1 MATIKNTS
9 LFTALTGAITQITS
23 NDIGYKALS
32 VIKANFTEN
41 STAKNYVDSFAYGE
55 YSLANIA
62 QVTNTIS
69 ELAKHVYNNFIPNDR
84 IIPNK
89 KADKTTDII
98 FYKKVGTAYDTMKD
112 TISGK
117 SADYK
122 NYIVTGQN
130 LYNNIKYHK
139 PFINNTQDYS
149 ESNYFIVP
157 TGIPSTDAGNTLQAK
172 RVGSAYVWNAN
183 KDADWYRVHI
193 LPDAPTT
200 GKTAANDFF
209 IDATNKT
216 LDIKIDNT
224 LTGNVTDRE
233 NTTIILNK
241 DFGFETFTF
250 SSAGLIKKVDKSGGY
265 AISGDGLSGKSV
277 NVLTDGLEKRKI
289 TFTDA
294 GLVQSVAKA
303 GNENILA
310 GSVTNNSNSVTVLNK
325 DFGFEK
331 FTFTDAGL
339 VENVNNT
346 NEKYAIS
353 GSGLSENKT
362 VTVLSK
368 DFDFEEFTFTDA
380 GLVKTVNK
388 GENYT
393 LTGNVTDNE
402 NKVTVLN
409 KDFGFEEFTFT
420 KNGLVEK
427 VNNTGEKYSV
437 EGLSGDRTVSVL
449 TNNLEKRD
457 FAFTENGLLKSV
469 GTGEALNTLTGLT
482 DTSNAITVLDSS
494 FKKRNFSFTENG
506 LLKSVEDTGAV
517 NTVTGMPTDKKIT
530 LLNSN
535 FGKETFTLTDAGL
548 ITEIESSDGDTVSGL
563 SGGTVTLLND
573 SLEKKKFTF
582 SDAGILTKVED
593 NGGKL
598 NTLSGNGL
606 SNNSVT
612 LLGGD
617 FVQRAFTLTENG
629 LVSTVATGSS
639 FQVQKDTTAVSDN
652 FSLDVLLMPDSSGD
666 TVKKTTLTFNKNG
679 LLTKYTTPANTS
691 YKLMYEGNA
700 QSFTGLK
707 TFSNGIGLP
716 GSQGD
721 LIVG

>member
-23 NDIGYKALS
+23 NDNGYKALS

-41 STAKNYVDSFAYGE
+41 STTKNYVDSFAYGE

-62 QVTNTIS
+62 QVTNTVS

-89 KADKTTDII
+89 KADTKTDII
-98 FYKKVGTAYDTMKD
+98 FYKKKGTTYDDMSD
-112 TISGK
+112 TISSK
-117 SADYK
+117 AANYK
-122 NYIVTGQN
+122 NYIITGQN

-139 PFINNTQDYS
+139 PFINNTQDYN
-149 ESNYFIVP
+149 ESNYFITP
-157 TGIPSTDAGNTLQAK
+157 TGIPNTEAGNALQAQ

-193 LPDAPTT
+193 LSEAPKAGTT
-200 GKTAANDFF
+200 AYNDYL
-209 IDATNKT
+209 INSTTKT

-224 LTGNVTDRE
+224 LTGTGLTDNSVTL
-233 NTTIILNK
+233 LNDTLGK
-241 DFGFETFTF
+241 ETFTF
-250 SSAGLIKKVDKSGGY
+250 SSAGLVKTVNKSDGY
-265 AISGDGLSGKSV
+265 AISGDGLNGKTV
-277 NVLTDGLEKRKI
+277 NLLTDSLEKRKI

-294 GLVQSVAKA
+294 GLVQKVEKA
-303 GNENILA
+303 GEYTLT
-310 GSVTNNSNSVTVLNK
+310 GSVTDNSNSVIVLNK

-339 VENVNNT
+339 VQEVDNT
-346 NEKYAIS
+346 
-353 GSGLSENKT
+353 
-362 VTVLSK
+362 
-368 DFDFEEFTFTDA
+368 
-380 GLVKTVNK
+380 

-420 KNGLVEK
+420 KNGLVQK
-427 VNNTGEKYSV
+427 VNNTGDKYTV
-437 EGLSGDRTVSVL
+437 TGLSGDRTVSVL

-469 GTGEALNTLTGLT
+469 GEGTALNTLTGLT
-482 DTSNAITVLDSS
+482 NNVVTILDSS
-494 FKKRNFSFTENG
+494 FTKRDFTFTTAG
-506 LLKSVEDTGAV
+506 LLNKVEGKGAV
-517 NTVTGMPTDKKIT
+517 NTVTGMPANKKIT
-530 LLNSN
+530 LLNDS
-535 FGKETFTLTDAGL
+535 FGRETFTLTDAGL
-548 ITEIESSDGDTVSGL
+548 ITEIESTDGDTVSGL
-563 SGGTVTLLND
+563 DSGEITLLND
-573 SLEKKKFTF
+573 SFEKKKLTF

-593 NGGKL
+593 KGAV

-617 FVQRAFTLTENG
+617 FLQRTFSLTENG
-629 LVSTVATGSS
+629 LVNTVTSGYA
-639 FQVQKDTTAVSDN
+639 FQVTKDTDTALVSSN
-652 FSLDVLLMPDSSGD
+652 FTLDVLLMPDSSGD
-666 TVKKTTLTFNKNG
+666 TVKKTTLTFNKYG

-691 YKLMYEGNA
+691 YKLMYEGNN

-716 GSQGD
+716 GSSGD

>member
-23 NDIGYKALS
+23 NDNGYKALS
-32 VIKANFTEN
+32 VIKANFTEK
-41 STAKNYVDSFAYGE
+41 STTKNYVDSFAYGE

-89 KADKTTDII
+89 KADGKTDII
-98 FYKKVGTAYDTMKD
+98 FYKKKGTTYDDMSD
-112 TISGK
+112 TISSK
-117 SADYK
+117 AANYK
-122 NYIVTGQN
+122 NYIITGQN

-149 ESNYFIVP
+149 ESNYFITP
-157 TGIPSTDAGNTLQAK
+157 TGIPNTEAGNALQAQ

-183 KDADWYRVHI
+183 KNADWYRVHI
-193 LPDAPTT
+193 LSEAPTA
-200 GKTAANDFF
+200 GKTAYNDYL
-209 IDATNKT
+209 INSTTKT

-224 LTGNVTDRE
+224 LTGTGLTDNSVTL
-233 NTTIILNK
+233 LNDTLGK
-241 DFGFETFTF
+241 ETFTF
-250 SSAGLIKKVDKSGGY
+250 SSAGLVKTVNKSDGY

-277 NVLTDGLEKRKI
+277 NVLTDSLEKRKI

-294 GLVQSVAKA
+294 GLVQKVEKA
-303 GNENILA
+303 GNENILS
-310 GSVTNNSNSVTVLNK
+310 GTGLN
-325 DFGFEK
+325 
-331 FTFTDAGL
+331 
-339 VENVNNT
+339 
-346 NEKYAIS
+346 
-353 GSGLSENKT
+353 NKT

-388 GENYT
+388 GDNYT

-420 KNGLVEK
+420 KNGLVQK
-427 VNNTGEKYSV
+427 VNNTGDKYTV
-437 EGLSGDRTVSVL
+437 TGLSGDRTVSVL

-469 GTGEALNTLTGLT
+469 GEGTALNTLTGLT
-482 DTSNAITVLDSS
+482 NNVVTILDSS
-494 FKKRNFSFTENG
+494 FTKRDFTFTTAG
-506 LLKSVEDTGAV
+506 LLNKVEDKGAV
-517 NTVTGMPTDKKIT
+517 NTVTGMPADKKIT
-530 LLNSN
+530 LLNDS
-535 FGKETFTLTDAGL
+535 FGRETFTLTDAGL
-548 ITEIESSDGDTVSGL
+548 ITEIESTAGDTISGL
-563 SGGTVTLLND
+563 DSGDITLLNG
-573 SLEKKKFTF
+573 SLEKKKLTF

-639 FQVQKDTTAVSDN
+639 FQVQKDTTAVTNN
-652 FSLDVLLMPDSSGD
+652 FTLDVLLMPDSSGD
-666 TVKKTTLTFNKNG
+666 TVKKTTLTFNKYG
-679 LLTKYTTPANTS
+679 LLTKYSTPANTS
-691 YKLMYEGNA
+691 YKLMYEGNN

-707 TFSNGIGLP
+707 TFSSGIGLP
-716 GSQGD
+716 GSTGD

>member
-9 LFTALTGAITQITS
+9 LFTALTGVVSQIAS
-23 NDIGYKALS
+23 NDNGYKALS

-41 STAKNYVDSFAYGE
+41 STTKNYVDSFAYGE

-89 KADKTTDII
+89 KADKSTDII
-98 FYKKVGTAYDTMKD
+98 FYKKVGTAYDNMKD

-122 NYIVTGQN
+122 NYIITGQN

-139 PFINNTQDYS
+139 PFINNTQDYN
-149 ESNYFIVP
+149 ESSYFITP
-157 TGIPSTDAGNTLQAK
+157 TGIPNTDAGNALQAK

-193 LPDAPTT
+193 LPDAPITGTT
-200 GKTAANDFF
+200 APDDYS
-209 IDATNKT
+209 IDTTNKT

-224 LTGNVTDRE
+224 LTGNVTDRD
-233 NTTIILNK
+233 NTAIILNK
-241 DFGFETFTF
+241 DFGFETFIF
-250 SSAGLIKKVDKSGGY
+250 SSAGLVKKVDKSGGY
-265 AISGDGLSGKSV
+265 AISGDGLDNKSV

-294 GLVQSVAKA
+294 GLVQSVEKA

-310 GSVTNNSNSVTVLNK
+310 GSVKDNSNSVTVLNK

-339 VENVNNT
+339 VENINNT

-393 LTGNVTDNE
+393 LTGNVTDRD
-402 NKVTVLN
+402 KTVTVLN
-409 KDFGFEEFTFT
+409 KDFSFETFTFT

-427 VNNTGEKYSV
+427 VENTGEKYSV
-437 EGLSGDRTVSVL
+437 EGLSGGTVSVL

-457 FAFTENGLLKSV
+457 FTFTENGLLKSV
-469 GTGEALNTLTGLT
+469 GEGTALNTLTGLT
-482 DTSNAITVLDSS
+482 NNVVTILDSS
-494 FKKRNFSFTENG
+494 FTKRDFTFTTAG
-506 LLKSVEDTGAV
+506 LLNKVEGKGAV
-517 NTVTGMPTDKKIT
+517 NTVTGMPADKKIT
-530 LLNSN
+530 LLNDS
-535 FGKETFTLTDAGL
+535 FGRETFTLTDAGL
-548 ITEIESSDGDTVSGL
+548 ITEIESTAGDTISGL
-563 SGGTVTLLND
+563 DSGDITLLNG
-573 SLEKKKFTF
+573 SLEKKKLTF

-598 NTLSGNGL
+598 NTLRGNGL
-606 SNNSVT
+606 SNNSVA

-666 TVKKTTLTFNKNG
+666 TVKKTTLTFNKYG
-679 LLTKYTTPANTS
+679 LLTKYTTPTTTS
-691 YKLMYEGNA
+691 YKLMYEGNS
-700 QSFTGLK
+700 QTFTGLK
-707 TFSNGIGLP
+707 SFSNGIGLP

>member
-41 STAKNYVDSFAYGE
+41 GTDKKYVDSFAYGE

-89 KADKTTDII
+89 KADTKTDII
-98 FYKKVGTAYDTMKD
+98 FYKKVGNAYDNMSD
-112 TISGK
+112 TISNK
-117 SADYK
+117 AANYK
-122 NYIVTGQN
+122 NYIITGQN

-149 ESNYFIVP
+149 ESNYFITP
-157 TGIPSTDAGNTLQAK
+157 TGIPNTEAGNALQAQ

-183 KDADWYRVHI
+183 KNADWYRVHI

-200 GKTAANDFF
+200 GKTAYNDYL
-209 IDATNKT
+209 INSTTKT

-224 LTGNVTDRE
+224 LTGTGLTDNTVTL
-233 NTTIILNK
+233 LNDTLGK
-241 DFGFETFTF
+241 ETFTF
-250 SSAGLIKKVDKSGGY
+250 SSAGLVKTVNKSDGY
-265 AISGDGLSGKSV
+265 AISGDGLNGKTV
-277 NVLTDGLEKRKI
+277 NLLTDSLEKRKI

-294 GLVQSVAKA
+294 GLVQKVEKA
-303 GNENILA
+303 GEYTLT
-310 GSVTNNSNSVTVLNK
+310 GSVKDNSNSVIVLNK

-339 VENVNNT
+339 VQEVDNT
-346 NEKYAIS
+346 
-353 GSGLSENKT
+353 
-362 VTVLSK
+362 
-368 DFDFEEFTFTDA
+368 
-380 GLVKTVNK
+380 

-393 LTGNVTDNE
+393 LTGNVTDN
-402 NKVTVLN
+402 NNTVTVLN

-420 KNGLVEK
+420 EHGLVEK
-427 VNNTGEKYSV
+427 VNNTGDKYTV

-457 FAFTENGLLKSV
+457 FAFTEHGLLKSV
-469 GTGEALNTLTGLT
+469 GEGTALNTLIGL
-482 DTSNAITVLDSS
+482 SGGAITILDSS
-494 FKKRNFSFTENG
+494 FTKRDFTFTSAG
-506 LLKSVEDTGAV
+506 LLNKVEEKGAV
-517 NTVTGMPTDKKIT
+517 NTVTGMPADKKIT
-530 LLNSN
+530 LLNDS
-535 FGKETFTLTDAGL
+535 FGRETFTLTDAGL
-548 ITEIESSDGDTVSGL
+548 ITEIESTAGDTISGL
-563 SGGTVTLLND
+563 DSGEITLLNS
-573 SLEKKKFTF
+573 SLEKKKLTF

-598 NTLSGNGL
+598 NTLSGTGL
-606 SNNSVT
+606 SSDKKIT
-612 LLGGD
+612 LLSGD
-617 FVQRAFTLTENG
+617 FALEEFAFTENG
-629 LVSTVATGSS
+629 LVNTVTKGNS
-639 FQVQKDTTAVSDN
+639 FTVLKDTAAVSSD
-652 FSLDVLLMPDSSGD
+652 FTLDVLLMPDSSGD
-666 TVKKTTLTFNKNG
+666 TVKKTTLTFNKYG
-679 LLTKYTTPANTS
+679 LLTKYTTPAATS
-691 YKLMYEGNA
+691 YKLMYEGNS

-707 TFSNGIGLP
+707 SFSSGIGLP
-716 GSQGD
+716 GSTGD

>member
-9 LFTALTGAITQITS
+9 LFTALTGVVTQIDS
-23 NDIGYKALS
+23 NDNGYKALS
-32 VIKANFTEN
+32 VIKANFTEGATN
-41 STAKNYVDSFAYGE
+41 KKYVDSFAYGE

-89 KADKTTDII
+89 KADGKTDII
-98 FYKKVGTAYDTMKD
+98 FYKKVSNAYDTMKD

-117 SADYK
+117 AADYK

-157 TGIPSTDAGNTLQAK
+157 TGIPSTEAGNTLQAK

-200 GKTAANDFF
+200 GKTAANDFN
-209 IDATNKT
+209 IDTTNKT

-224 LTGNVTDRE
+224 LTGSITNNSNAV
-233 NTTIILNK
+233 IVLNK
-241 DFGFETFTF
+241 DFGFETFTL
-250 SSAGLIKKVDKSGGY
+250 SSAGLVKKVDKSTGY
-265 AISGDGLSGKSV
+265 AISGDGLSDKSV
-277 NVLTDGLEKRKI
+277 NVLTDSLEKRKI

-294 GLVQSVAKA
+294 GLVQSVEKA
-303 GNENILA
+303 GNENVLA
-310 GSVTNNSNSVTVLNK
+310 GSVKDNSNKVTVLNK
-325 DFGFEK
+325 DFGFEE
-331 FTFTDAGL
+331 FTFTNAGL
-339 VENVNNT
+339 VEKVNNT

-353 GSGLSENKT
+353 GTGLSNNS
-362 VTVLSK
+362 VTLLSK

-393 LTGNVTDNE
+393 LTGNVTDRE
-402 NKVTVLN
+402 NTVTVLN
-409 KDFGFEEFTFT
+409 KDFSFETFTFT

-427 VNNTGEKYSV
+427 VENTGEKYSV
-437 EGLSGDRTVSVL
+437 EGLSGGTVSVL

-457 FAFTENGLLKSV
+457 FTFTENGLLKSV
-469 GTGEALNTLTGLT
+469 GEGTALNTLTGLT

-517 NTVTGMPTDKKIT
+517 NTVTGMPADKKIT
-530 LLNSN
+530 LLNDS
-535 FGKETFTLTDAGL
+535 FGRETFTLTDAGL
-548 ITEIESSDGDTVSGL
+548 ITEIESTAGDTVSGL
-563 SGGTVTLLND
+563 SDGAITLLNS

-582 SDAGILTKVED
+582 SDAGILTKIED

-617 FVQRAFTLTENG
+617 FVQRTFSLTENG
-629 LVSTVATGSS
+629 LVSTVATGNS
-639 FQVQKDTTAVSDN
+639 FTVLKDTTAVSSD
-652 FSLDVLLMPDSSGD
+652 FSLTVLLEPDSSGD
-666 TVKKTTLTFNKNG
+666 TVKKTTLTFNKYG
-679 LLTKYTTPANTS
+679 LLTKYSTPANTS
-691 YKLMYEGNA
+691 YKLMYEGNS

>member
-9 LFTALTGAITQITS
+9 LFTALTGAITQIDS
-23 NDIGYKALS
+23 NGNGYKALS
-32 VIKANFTEN
+32 VIKANFTEGATN
-41 STAKNYVDSFAYGE
+41 KNYVDSFAYGE

-98 FYKKVGTAYDTMKD
+98 FYKKVGTAYDNMKD

-117 SADYK
+117 SANYK
-122 NYIVTGQN
+122 NYIITGQN

-157 TGIPSTDAGNTLQAK
+157 TGIPSTDAGNTLQAQ

-193 LPDAPTT
+193 LPDAPKT
-200 GKTAANDFF
+200 GTAAANDFT

-224 LTGNVTDRE
+224 LTGSITNNSNAV
-233 NTTIILNK
+233 IVLNK
-241 DFGFETFTF
+241 DFGFETFTL
-250 SSAGLIKKVDKSGGY
+250 SSAGLVKKVDKSTGY
-265 AISGDGLSGKSV
+265 AISGDGLSDKSV
-277 NVLTDGLEKRKI
+277 NVLTDSLEKRKI

-294 GLVQSVAKA
+294 GLVQSVEKA
-303 GNENILA
+303 GNENVLA
-310 GSVTNNSNSVTVLNK
+310 GSVKDNSNKVTVLNK
-325 DFGFEK
+325 DFGFEE

-339 VENVNNT
+339 VEKVNNT

-353 GSGLSENKT
+353 GTGLSNNS
-362 VTVLSK
+362 VTLLSK

-380 GLVKTVNK
+380 GLVKTINK

-393 LTGNVTDNE
+393 LAGNVIDREKT
-402 NKVTVLN
+402 VTVLN
-409 KDFGFEEFTFT
+409 KDFSFETFTFT

-427 VNNTGEKYSV
+427 VENTGEKYAV
-437 EGLSGDRTVSVL
+437 EGLSGGAVSVL

-457 FAFTENGLLKSV
+457 FIFTENGLLKSVGEGTALNTLTGLTNNAITVLDSSFTKRDFTFTENGLLKSV
-469 GTGEALNTLTGLT
+469 GTGEA
-482 DTSNAITVLDSS
+482 
-494 FKKRNFSFTENG
+494 
-506 LLKSVEDTGAV
+506 V
-517 NTVTGMPTDKKIT
+517 NTVTGMPADKKIT
-530 LLNSN
+530 LLNDS
-535 FGKETFTLTDAGL
+535 FGRETFTLTDAGL
-548 ITEIESSDGDTVSGL
+548 ITEIESTDGDTISGL
-563 SGGTVTLLND
+563 DSGEITLLNG
-573 SLEKKKFTF
+573 SLEKKKLTF

-606 SNNSVT
+606 SDKSVT
-612 LLGGD
+612 VLGGD
-617 FVQRAFTLTENG
+617 FVKRTFTLTENG
-629 LVSTVATGSS
+629 LVNTVATGSS
-639 FQVQKDTTAVSDN
+639 FQVQKDTTAVTDN
-652 FSLDVLLMPDSSGD
+652 FTLDVLLMPDSSGD
-666 TVKKTTLTFNKNG
+666 TVKKTTLTFNKYG
-679 LLTKYTTPANTS
+679 LLTKYSTPANTS
-691 YKLMYEGNA
+691 YKLMYEGNS

-707 TFSNGIGLP
+707 TFSSGIGLP
-716 GSQGD
+716 GSTGD

>member
-41 STAKNYVDSFAYGE
+41 GTDKKYVDSFAYGE

-89 KADKTTDII
+89 KADTKTDII
-98 FYKKVGTAYDTMKD
+98 FYKKVGNAYDNMSD
-112 TISGK
+112 TISNK
-117 SADYK
+117 AANYK
-122 NYIVTGQN
+122 NYIITGQN

-149 ESNYFIVP
+149 ESNYFITP
-157 TGIPSTDAGNTLQAK
+157 TGIPNTEAGNALQAQ

-183 KDADWYRVHI
+183 KNADWYRVHI

-200 GKTAANDFF
+200 GKTAYNDYL
-209 IDATNKT
+209 INSTTKT

-224 LTGNVTDRE
+224 LTGTGLTDNTVTL
-233 NTTIILNK
+233 LNDTLGK
-241 DFGFETFTF
+241 ETFTF
-250 SSAGLIKKVDKSGGY
+250 SSAGLVKTVNKSDGY
-265 AISGDGLSGKSV
+265 AISGDGLNGKTV
-277 NVLTDGLEKRKI
+277 NLLTDSLEKRKI

-294 GLVQSVAKA
+294 GLVQKVEKA
-303 GNENILA
+303 GEYTLT
-310 GSVTNNSNSVTVLNK
+310 GSVTDNSNSVIVLNK

-339 VENVNNT
+339 VQEVDNT
-346 NEKYAIS
+346 
-353 GSGLSENKT
+353 
-362 VTVLSK
+362 
-368 DFDFEEFTFTDA
+368 
-380 GLVKTVNK
+380 

-393 LTGNVTDNE
+393 LTGNVTDN
-402 NKVTVLN
+402 NNTVTVLN

-420 KNGLVEK
+420 EHGLVEK
-427 VNNTGEKYSV
+427 VNNTGDKYTV

-457 FAFTENGLLKSV
+457 FAFTEHGLLKSV
-469 GTGEALNTLTGLT
+469 GEGTALNTLTGL
-482 DTSNAITVLDSS
+482 SGGAITILDSS
-494 FKKRNFSFTENG
+494 FTKRDFTFTSAG
-506 LLKSVEDTGAV
+506 LLNKVEEKGAV
-517 NTVTGMPTDKKIT
+517 NTVTGMPADKKIT
-530 LLNSN
+530 LLNDS
-535 FGKETFTLTDAGL
+535 FGRETFTLTDAGL
-548 ITEIESSDGDTVSGL
+548 ITEIESTAGDTISGL
-563 SGGTVTLLND
+563 DSGEITLLNS
-573 SLEKKKFTF
+573 SLEKKKLTF

-598 NTLSGNGL
+598 NTLSGTGL
-606 SNNSVT
+606 SSDKKIT
-612 LLGGD
+612 LLSGD
-617 FVQRAFTLTENG
+617 FALEEFAFTENG
-629 LVSTVATGSS
+629 LVNTVTKGNS
-639 FQVQKDTTAVSDN
+639 FTVLKGTTAVSSD
-652 FSLDVLLMPDSSGD
+652 FSLTVLLEPDSSGD
-666 TVKKTTLTFNKNG
+666 TVKKTTLTFNKYG
-679 LLTKYTTPANTS
+679 LLTKYTTPAATS
-691 YKLMYEGNA
+691 YKLMYEGNS

-707 TFSNGIGLP
+707 SFSSGIGLP
-716 GSQGD
+716 GSTGD

>member
-23 NDIGYKALS
+23 NDNGYKALS

-98 FYKKVGTAYDTMKD
+98 FYKKVGNAYDNMKD

-117 SADYK
+117 AANYK

-149 ESNYFIVP
+149 ESNYFIAP
-157 TGIPSTDAGNTLQAK
+157 TGIPNTEAGNALQAK

-209 IDATNKT
+209 IDTTNKT

-224 LTGNVTDRE
+224 LTGSITNNSNAV
-233 NTTIILNK
+233 IVLNK
-241 DFGFETFTF
+241 DFGFETFTL
-250 SSAGLIKKVDKSGGY
+250 SSAGLVKKVDKSTGY
-265 AISGDGLSGKSV
+265 AISGDGLSDKSV
-277 NVLTDGLEKRKI
+277 NVLTDSLEKRKI

-294 GLVQSVAKA
+294 GLVQSVEKA
-303 GNENILA
+303 GNENVLA
-310 GSVTNNSNSVTVLNK
+310 GSVKDNSNKVTVLNK
-325 DFGFEK
+325 DFGFEE

-339 VENVNNT
+339 VEKVNNT
-346 NEKYAIS
+346 GENYAIS
-353 GSGLSENKT
+353 GTGLSNNS
-362 VTVLSK
+362 VTLLSK

-380 GLVKTVNK
+380 GLVKEVKK
-388 GENYT
+388 GDNYT
-393 LTGNVTDNE
+393 LAGNVIDREKT
-402 NKVTVLN
+402 VTVLN
-409 KDFGFEEFTFT
+409 KDFSFETFTFT

-427 VNNTGEKYSV
+427 VENTGEKYAV
-437 EGLSGDRTVSVL
+437 EGLSGGTVSVL

-457 FAFTENGLLKSV
+457 FTFTENGLLKSV

-494 FKKRNFSFTENG
+494 FKKRNFTFTTAG
-506 LLKSVEDTGAV
+506 LLNKVEDTGAV
-517 NTVTGMPTDKKIT
+517 NTVTGMPADKKIT
-530 LLNSN
+530 LLNDS
-535 FGKETFTLTDAGL
+535 FGRETFTLTDAGL
-548 ITEIESSDGDTVSGL
+548 ITEIESTAGDTISGL
-563 SGGTVTLLND
+563 DSGDITLLNS
-573 SLEKKKFTF
+573 SLEKKKLTF
-582 SDAGILTKVED
+582 SSAGILTNVED

-606 SNNSVT
+606 SDKSVT
-612 LLGGD
+612 VLGGD
-617 FVQRAFTLTENG
+617 FVKRTFTLTENG
-629 LVSTVATGSS
+629 LVNTVTSGDS

-666 TVKKTTLTFNKNG
+666 TVKKTTLTFNKYG
-679 LLTKYTTPANTS
+679 LLTKYTTPTTTS
-691 YKLMYEGNA
+691 YKLMYEGNS
-700 QSFTGLK
+700 QTFTGLK
-707 TFSNGIGLP
+707 SFSSGIGLP
-716 GSQGD
+716 SSSGD

>member
-23 NDIGYKALS
+23 NDNGYKALS

-89 KADKTTDII
+89 KSDKTTDII
-98 FYKKVGTAYDTMKD
+98 FYKKVGNAYDTMKD

-149 ESNYFIVP
+149 ESNYFITP
-157 TGIPSTDAGNTLQAK
+157 TGIPNTEAGNALQAQ

-183 KDADWYRVHI
+183 KNADWYRVHI
-193 LPDAPTT
+193 LSDAPAT
-200 GKTAANDFF
+200 GKTAYNDYV
-209 IDATNKT
+209 INSTTKT

-224 LTGNVTDRE
+224 LTGTGLTDNSVTL
-233 NTTIILNK
+233 LNDTLGK
-241 DFGFETFTF
+241 ETFTF
-250 SSAGLIKKVDKSGGY
+250 SSAGLVKTVNKSDGY
-265 AISGDGLSGKSV
+265 AISGDGLTGKTV
-277 NVLTDGLEKRKI
+277 NLLTDNLEKRKI

-294 GLVQSVAKA
+294 GLVQKVEKA
-303 GNENILA
+303 GEYTLT
-310 GSVTNNSNSVTVLNK
+310 GSVKDNSNSVTVLNK

-339 VENVNNT
+339 VQEVDNTGEN
-346 NEKYAIS
+346 YAIS
-353 GSGLSENKT
+353 GTGLSNNS
-362 VTVLSK
+362 VTLLSK

-380 GLVKTVNK
+380 GLVKEVKK
-388 GENYT
+388 GDKYT
-393 LTGNVTDNE
+393 LTG
-402 NKVTVLN
+402 
-409 KDFGFEEFTFT
+409 
-420 KNGLVEK
+420 
-427 VNNTGEKYSV
+427 
-437 EGLSGDRTVSVL
+437 LSDDRTVSVL

-469 GTGEALNTLTGLT
+469 GEGTALNTLTGLT
-482 DTSNAITVLDSS
+482 NNVVTILDSS
-494 FKKRNFSFTENG
+494 FTKRDFTFTTAG
-506 LLKSVEDTGAV
+506 LLNKVEGKGAV
-517 NTVTGMPTDKKIT
+517 NTVTGMPANKKIT
-530 LLNSN
+530 LLNDS
-535 FGKETFTLTDAGL
+535 FGRETFTLTDAGL
-548 ITEIESSDGDTVSGL
+548 ITEIESTAGDTISGL
-563 SGGTVTLLND
+563 DSGDITLLNG
-573 SLEKKKFTF
+573 SLEKKKLTF

-598 NTLSGNGL
+598 NSVSGLTDNVITVINKSFNIGKLTFTDAGL
-606 SNNSVT
+606 LNRV
-612 LLGGD
+612 D
-617 FVQRAFTLTENG
+617 FD
-629 LVSTVATGSS
+629 GS
-639 FQVQKDTTAVSDN
+639 FRVQKDTTAVTDN
-652 FSLDVLLMPDSSGD
+652 FSLTVLLEPDSSGD
-666 TVKKTTLTFNKNG
+666 IVKKTTLTFNKYG
-679 LLTKYTTPANTS
+679 LLTKYTTPTTTS
-691 YKLMYEGNA
+691 YKLMYEGNS

-716 GSQGD
+716 GSEGD

>member
-23 NDIGYKALS
+23 NDNGYKALS

-41 STAKNYVDSFAYGE
+41 STVKNYVDSFAYGE

-89 KADKTTDII
+89 KADTKTDII
-98 FYKKVGTAYDTMKD
+98 FYKKVGTAYDNMKD

-122 NYIVTGQN
+122 NYIITGQN

-149 ESNYFIVP
+149 ESNYFITP
-157 TGIPSTDAGNTLQAK
+157 TGIPNTEAGNALQAK

-193 LPDAPTT
+193 LPDAPKVGT
-200 GKTAANDFF
+200 TAANDFT

-224 LTGNVTDRE
+224 LTGTITNSSNTVTL
-233 NTTIILNK
+233 LNDTLGK
-241 DFGFETFTF
+241 ETFTF
-250 SSAGLIKKVDKSGGY
+250 SSAGLVKTVNKNDGY
-265 AISGDGLSGKSV
+265 AISGDGLNGKTV
-277 NVLTDGLEKRKI
+277 NVLTDSLEKRKI

-294 GLVQSVAKA
+294 GLVQKVEKA
-303 GNENILA
+303 GEYTLT
-310 GSVTNNSNSVTVLNK
+310 GSVKDNSNSVIVLNK

-339 VENVNNT
+339 VQEVDNTGEN
-346 NEKYAIS
+346 YAIS
-353 GSGLSENKT
+353 GTGLTDKS
-362 VTVLSK
+362 VTLLSK

-380 GLVKTVNK
+380 GLVKEVKKGDKYTVA
-388 GENYT
+388 
-393 LTGNVTDNE
+393 
-402 NKVTVLN
+402 
-409 KDFGFEEFTFT
+409 
-420 KNGLVEK
+420 
-427 VNNTGEKYSV
+427 
-437 EGLSGDRTVSVL
+437 GLSGDRTVSVL

-469 GTGEALNTLTGLT
+469 GAGTALNTLTGLT
-482 DTSNAITVLDSS
+482 NNAITILDSS
-494 FKKRNFSFTENG
+494 FKKRDFTFTSAG
-506 LLKSVEDTGAV
+506 LLNKVEDKGAV
-517 NTVTGMPTDKKIT
+517 NTVTGMPADKKIT
-530 LLNSN
+530 LLNDS
-535 FGKETFTLTDAGL
+535 FGRETFTLTDAGL
-548 ITEIESSDGDTVSGL
+548 ITEIESTAGDTISGL
-563 SGGTVTLLND
+563 DSGEITLLNG
-573 SLEKKKFTF
+573 SLEKKKLTF

-593 NGGKL
+593 NGGSL

-606 SNNSVT
+606 SSNSVT

-629 LVSTVATGSS
+629 LVSTVDTGNS
-639 FQVQKDTTAVSDN
+639 FQVKKDTSAVTAD
-652 FSLDVLLMPDSSGD
+652 FTLDVLLMPDSSGD
-666 TVKKTTLTFNKNG
+666 TVKKTSLTFNKYG
-679 LLTKYTTPANTS
+679 LLTNYTTPANTS
-691 YKLMYEGNA
+691 YKLIYEGNA

-707 TFSNGIGLP
+707 TFSSGIGLP
-716 GSQGD
+716 GSTGD

>member
-9 LFTALTGAITQITS
+9 LFTALTGVITQITS
-23 NDIGYKALS
+23 NNDNGYKALS

-89 KADKTTDII
+89 KADTKTDII
-98 FYKKVGTAYDTMKD
+98 FYKKVGTAYDDMSD
-112 TISGK
+112 TISSK
-117 SADYK
+117 AANYK
-122 NYIVTGQN
+122 NYIITGQN

-139 PFINNTQDYS
+139 PFINNTQDYN
-149 ESNYFIVP
+149 ESNYFITP
-157 TGIPSTDAGNTLQAK
+157 TGIPNTEAGNALQVQ
-172 RVGSAYVWNAN
+172 RVGSAYVWNASKN
-183 KDADWYRVHI
+183 ADWYRVHI

-200 GKTAANDFF
+200 GKTAYNDYL
-209 IDATNKT
+209 INSTTKT

-224 LTGNVTDRE
+224 LTGTGLTDNSVTL
-233 NTTIILNK
+233 LNDTLGK
-241 DFGFETFTF
+241 ETFTF
-250 SSAGLIKKVDKSGGY
+250 TSAGLVKTVNKSDGY
-265 AISGDGLSGKSV
+265 AISGDGLNGKTV
-277 NVLTDGLEKRKI
+277 NLLTDNLEKRKI

-294 GLVQSVAKA
+294 GLVQKVEKA
-303 GNENILA
+303 GEYTLT
-310 GSVTNNSNSVTVLNK
+310 GSVKDNSNSVIVLNK

-339 VENVNNT
+339 VQEVNNT
-346 NEKYAIS
+346 GENYAIS
-353 GSGLSENKT
+353 GTGLSNKT

-402 NKVTVLN
+402 NKITVLN

-420 KNGLVEK
+420 KNGLVQK
-427 VNNTGEKYSV
+427 VNNTGEKYAV
-437 EGLSGDRTVSVL
+437 EGLSGGTVSVL

-457 FAFTENGLLKSV
+457 FTFTENGLLKSV
-469 GTGEALNTLTGLT
+469 GEGTALNTLTGLT
-482 DTSNAITVLDSS
+482 NNVVTILDSS
-494 FKKRNFSFTENG
+494 FTKRDFTFTAAG
-506 LLKSVEDTGAV
+506 LLNKVEDKGAV
-517 NTVTGMPTDKKIT
+517 NTVTGMPADKKIT
-530 LLNSN
+530 LLNDS
-535 FGKETFTLTDAGL
+535 FGRETFTLTDAGL
-548 ITEIESSDGDTVSGL
+548 ITEIESTAGDTISGL
-563 SGGTVTLLND
+563 DSGEITLLNG
-573 SLEKKKFTF
+573 SLEKKKLTF

-606 SNNSVT
+606 SDKSVT

-639 FQVQKDTTAVSDN
+639 FQVQKDTTAVTDN
-652 FSLDVLLMPDSSGD
+652 FTLDVLLMPDSSGD
-666 TVKKTTLTFNKNG
+666 TVKKTMLTFNKYG
-679 LLTKYTTPANTS
+679 LLTKYSTPANTS
-691 YKLMYEGNA
+691 YKLMYEGNN

-707 TFSNGIGLP
+707 TFSSGIGLP

>member
-41 STAKNYVDSFAYGE
+41 GTDKKYVDSFAYGE

-89 KADKTTDII
+89 KADTKTDII
-98 FYKKVGTAYDTMKD
+98 FYKKVGNAYDNMSD
-112 TISGK
+112 TISDK
-117 SADYK
+117 AANYK
-122 NYIVTGQN
+122 NYIITGQN

-149 ESNYFIVP
+149 ESNYFITP
-157 TGIPSTDAGNTLQAK
+157 TGIPNTEAGNALQAQ

-183 KDADWYRVHI
+183 KNADWYRVHI

-200 GKTAANDFF
+200 GKTAYNDYL
-209 IDATNKT
+209 INSTTKT

-224 LTGNVTDRE
+224 LTGTITNSSNTVTL
-233 NTTIILNK
+233 LNDTLGK
-241 DFGFETFTF
+241 ETFTF
-250 SSAGLIKKVDKSGGY
+250 SSAGLVKTVNKSDGY
-265 AISGDGLSGKSV
+265 AISGDGLNGKKV
-277 NVLTDGLEKRKI
+277 NVLTDTLEKREI

-294 GLVQSVAKA
+294 GLVKEVKKA
-303 GNENILA
+303 GEYVLT
-310 GSVTNNSNSVTVLNK
+310 GSVTDNSNSVTVLNK

-339 VENVNNT
+339 VQEVDNT
-346 NEKYAIS
+346 
-353 GSGLSENKT
+353 
-362 VTVLSK
+362 
-368 DFDFEEFTFTDA
+368 
-380 GLVKTVNK
+380 

-393 LTGNVTDNE
+393 LTGNVTDN
-402 NKVTVLN
+402 NNTVTVLN

-420 KNGLVEK
+420 EHGLVEK
-427 VNNTGEKYSV
+427 VNNTGDKYIV

-469 GTGEALNTLTGLT
+469 GEGTALNTLTGLT
-482 DTSNAITVLDSS
+482 NNAITILDSS
-494 FKKRNFSFTENG
+494 FTKRDFTFTSAG
-506 LLKSVEDTGAV
+506 LLNKVEEKGAV
-517 NTVTGMPTDKKIT
+517 NTVTGMPANKKIT
-530 LLNSN
+530 LLNDN
-535 FGKETFTLTDAGL
+535 FGRETFTLTDAGL
-548 ITEIESSDGDTVSGL
+548 ITEIESTAGDTISGL
-563 SGGTVTLLND
+563 DSGEITLLNS
-573 SLEKKKFTF
+573 SLEKKKLTF

-598 NTLSGNGL
+598 NTLSGNAV
-606 SNNSVT
+606 SNKT
-612 LLGGD
+612 ITIIGDD
-617 FVQRAFTLTENG
+617 FVKCKFTFTENG
-629 LVSTVATGSS
+629 LVNTVTKGNT
-639 FQVQKDTTAVSDN
+639 FQVKKDTTAVSSD
-652 FSLDVLLMPDSSGD
+652 FTLDVLLMPDSSGD
-666 TVKKTTLTFNKNG
+666 TVKKTSLTFNKYG
-679 LLTKYTTPANTS
+679 LLTKYTTPAATS
-691 YKLMYEGNA
+691 YKLMYEGNS
-700 QSFTGLK
+700 QTFTGLK
-707 TFSNGIGLP
+707 SFSNGIGLP
-716 GSQGD
+716 GSSGD

>member
-23 NDIGYKALS
+23 NDNGYKALS

-41 STAKNYVDSFAYGE
+41 GTTKNYVDSFAYGE

-89 KADKTTDII
+89 KADTKTDII
-98 FYKKVGTAYDTMKD
+98 FYKKVGNAYDNMSD

-117 SADYK
+117 AANYK
-122 NYIVTGQN
+122 NYIITGQN

-149 ESNYFIVP
+149 ESNYFITP
-157 TGIPSTDAGNTLQAK
+157 TGIPNTEAGNALQAQ

-183 KDADWYRVHI
+183 KNADWYRVHI

-200 GKTAANDFF
+200 GKTAYNDYL
-209 IDATNKT
+209 INSTTKT

-224 LTGNVTDRE
+224 LTGTGLTDNTVTL
-233 NTTIILNK
+233 LNDTLGK
-241 DFGFETFTF
+241 ETFTF
-250 SSAGLIKKVDKSGGY
+250 SSAGLVKTVNKSDGY
-265 AISGDGLSGKSV
+265 AISGDGLNGKTV
-277 NVLTDGLEKRKI
+277 NVLTDSLEKRKI

-294 GLVQSVAKA
+294 GLVQKVEKA
-303 GNENILA
+303 GEYTLT
-310 GSVTNNSNSVTVLNK
+310 GSVKDNSNSVIVLNK

-339 VENVNNT
+339 VQEVDNT
-346 NEKYAIS
+346 
-353 GSGLSENKT
+353 
-362 VTVLSK
+362 
-368 DFDFEEFTFTDA
+368 
-380 GLVKTVNK
+380 

-393 LTGNVTDNE
+393 LTGNVTDN
-402 NKVTVLN
+402 NNTVTVLN

-420 KNGLVEK
+420 EHGLVEK
-427 VNNTGEKYSV
+427 VNNTGDKYIV
-437 EGLSGDRTVSVL
+437 EGLSDDKTVSVL

-469 GTGEALNTLTGLT
+469 GEGTALNTLTGL
-482 DTSNAITVLDSS
+482 SGGAITLLDNS
-494 FKKRNFSFTENG
+494 FKKRDFTFTTAG
-506 LLKSVEDTGAV
+506 LLNKVEDKGAV
-517 NTVTGMPTDKKIT
+517 NTVAGMPTDKKIT
-530 LLNSN
+530 LLNDS
-535 FGKETFTLTDAGL
+535 FGRETFTLTDAGL
-548 ITEIESSDGDTVSGL
+548 ITEIESTAGDTISGL
-563 SGGTVTLLND
+563 DSGEITLLNS
-573 SLEKKKFTF
+573 SLEKKKLTF

-598 NTLSGNGL
+598 NTLSGTGL
-606 SNNSVT
+606 SSDKKIT
-612 LLGGD
+612 LLSGD
-617 FVQRAFTLTENG
+617 FALEEFAFTENG
-629 LVSTVATGSS
+629 LVNTVTKGNT
-639 FQVQKDTTAVSDN
+639 FQVKKDTSAVSSD
-652 FSLDVLLMPDSSGD
+652 FTFDVLLMPDSSGD
-666 TVKKTTLTFNKNG
+666 TVKKTSITFNKYG
-679 LLTKYTTPANTS
+679 LLTKYTTPAATS

-707 TFSNGIGLP
+707 TFSSGIGLP
-716 GSQGD
+716 GSTGD

>member
-23 NDIGYKALS
+23 NDNGYKALS

-41 STAKNYVDSFAYGE
+41 STTKNYVDSFAYGE

-89 KADKTTDII
+89 KSDTKTDII
-98 FYKKVGTAYDTMKD
+98 FYKKVGTAYDNMKD
-112 TISGK
+112 TISDK

-122 NYIVTGQN
+122 NYIITGQN

-149 ESNYFIVP
+149 ESNYFIAP
-157 TGIPSTDAGNTLQAK
+157 TGIPNTEAGNALQAK

-193 LPDAPTT
+193 LPDAPTAGT
-200 GKTAANDFF
+200 AAANDYS
-209 IDATNKT
+209 INTTNKT

-224 LTGNVTDRE
+224 LAGTITNSSNTVTL
-233 NTTIILNK
+233 LNDTLGK
-241 DFGFETFTF
+241 ETFTF
-250 SSAGLIKKVDKSGGY
+250 SSAGLVKTVNKSDGY
-265 AISGDGLSGKSV
+265 AISGDGLNGKKV
-277 NVLTDGLEKRKI
+277 NLLTDNLEKREI

-294 GLVQSVAKA
+294 GLVKEVKKA
-303 GNENILA
+303 GEYTLT

-339 VENVNNT
+339 VQEVDNT
-346 NEKYAIS
+346 
-353 GSGLSENKT
+353 
-362 VTVLSK
+362 
-368 DFDFEEFTFTDA
+368 
-380 GLVKTVNK
+380 

-420 KNGLVEK
+420 KNGLVQK
-427 VNNTGEKYSV
+427 VNNTGDKYTV
-437 EGLSGDRTVSVL
+437 TGLSGDRTVSVL

-469 GTGEALNTLTGLT
+469 GEGTALNTLTGLT
-482 DTSNAITVLDSS
+482 NNVVTILDSS
-494 FKKRNFSFTENG
+494 FTKRDFTFTTAG
-506 LLKSVEDTGAV
+506 LLNKVEGKGAV
-517 NTVTGMPTDKKIT
+517 NTVTGMPANKKIT
-530 LLNSN
+530 LLNDS
-535 FGKETFTLTDAGL
+535 FGRETFTLTDAGL
-548 ITEIESSDGDTVSGL
+548 ITEIESTDGDTISGL
-563 SGGTVTLLND
+563 DSGEITLLND
-573 SLEKKKFTF
+573 SFEKKKLTF

-593 NGGKL
+593 KGAV

-617 FVQRAFTLTENG
+617 FLQRTFSLTENG
-629 LVSTVATGSS
+629 LVNTVTSGYA
-639 FQVQKDTTAVSDN
+639 FQVTKDTDTALVSSN
-652 FSLDVLLMPDSSGD
+652 FTLDVLLMPDSSGD
-666 TVKKTTLTFNKNG
+666 TVKKTTLTFNKYG

-691 YKLMYEGNA
+691 YKLMYEGNN

>member
-23 NDIGYKALS
+23 NDNGYKALS

-41 STAKNYVDSFAYGE
+41 GTTKNYVDSFAYGE

-89 KADKTTDII
+89 KADTKTDII
-98 FYKKVGTAYDTMKD
+98 FYKKVGNAYDNMSD
-112 TISGK
+112 TISDK
-117 SADYK
+117 AANYK
-122 NYIVTGQN
+122 NYIITGQN

-149 ESNYFIVP
+149 ESNYFITP
-157 TGIPSTDAGNTLQAK
+157 TGIPNTEAGNALQAQ

-183 KDADWYRVHI
+183 KNADWYRVHI

-200 GKTAANDFF
+200 GKTAYNDYL
-209 IDATNKT
+209 INSTTKT

-224 LTGNVTDRE
+224 LTGTGLTDNTVTL
-233 NTTIILNK
+233 LNDTLGK
-241 DFGFETFTF
+241 ETFTF
-250 SSAGLIKKVDKSGGY
+250 SSAGLVKTVNKSDGY
-265 AISGDGLSGKSV
+265 AISGDGLNGKTV
-277 NVLTDGLEKRKI
+277 NLLTDSLEKRKI

-294 GLVQSVAKA
+294 GLVQKVEKA
-303 GNENILA
+303 GEYTLT
-310 GSVTNNSNSVTVLNK
+310 GSVKDNSNSVIVLNK

-339 VENVNNT
+339 VQEVDNT
-346 NEKYAIS
+346 
-353 GSGLSENKT
+353 
-362 VTVLSK
+362 
-368 DFDFEEFTFTDA
+368 
-380 GLVKTVNK
+380 

-393 LTGNVTDNE
+393 LTGNVTDN
-402 NKVTVLN
+402 NNTVTVLN

-420 KNGLVEK
+420 EHGLVEK
-427 VNNTGEKYSV
+427 VNNTGDKYTV

-457 FAFTENGLLKSV
+457 FAFTEHGLLKSV
-469 GTGEALNTLTGLT
+469 GEGTALNTLTGL
-482 DTSNAITVLDSS
+482 SGGAITILDSS
-494 FKKRNFSFTENG
+494 FTKRDFTFTSAG
-506 LLKSVEDTGAV
+506 LLNKVEEKGAV
-517 NTVTGMPTDKKIT
+517 NTVTGMPADKKIT
-530 LLNSN
+530 LLNDS
-535 FGKETFTLTDAGL
+535 FGRETFTLTDAGL
-548 ITEIESSDGDTVSGL
+548 ITEIESTAGDTISGL
-563 SGGTVTLLND
+563 DSGEITLLNS
-573 SLEKKKFTF
+573 SLEKKKLTF

-606 SNNSVT
+606 SSDKKIT
-612 LLGGD
+612 LLSGD
-617 FVQRAFTLTENG
+617 FALEEFAFTENG
-629 LVSTVATGSS
+629 LVNTVTKGNT
-639 FQVQKDTTAVSDN
+639 FQVKKDTTAVSSD
-652 FSLDVLLMPDSSGD
+652 FSLTVLLEPDSSGD
-666 TVKKTTLTFNKNG
+666 TVKKTTLTFNKYG
-679 LLTKYTTPANTS
+679 LLKSYSTPAATS

-707 TFSNGIGLP
+707 TFSSGIGLP
-716 GSQGD
+716 GSTGD

>member
-23 NDIGYKALS
+23 NDNGYKALS
-32 VIKANFTEN
+32 VIKANFTEGATN
-41 STAKNYVDSFAYGE
+41 KNYVDSFAYGE

-89 KADKTTDII
+89 KADNSTDII

-122 NYIVTGQN
+122 NYIITGQN

-149 ESNYFIVP
+149 ESSYFITP
-157 TGIPSTDAGNTLQAK
+157 TGIPNTEAGNALQAQ
-172 RVGSAYVWNAN
+172 RVGSAYVWNASKN
-183 KDADWYRVHI
+183 ADWYRVHI
-193 LPDAPTT
+193 LSDAPTA
-200 GKTAANDFF
+200 GKTAYNDYV
-209 IDATNKT
+209 INSTTKT

-224 LTGNVTDRE
+224 LTGTGLTDNSVTL
-233 NTTIILNK
+233 LNDTLGK
-241 DFGFETFTF
+241 ETFTF
-250 SSAGLIKKVDKSGGY
+250 SSAGLVKTVNKSDGY
-265 AISGDGLSGKSV
+265 AISGDGLNGKTV
-277 NVLTDGLEKRKI
+277 NVLTDNLEKRKI

-294 GLVQSVAKA
+294 GLVQKVEKA
-303 GNENILA
+303 GEYTLT
-310 GSVTNNSNSVTVLNK
+310 GSVKDNSNSVIVLNK

-339 VENVNNT
+339 VQEVDNT
-346 NEKYAIS
+346 
-353 GSGLSENKT
+353 
-362 VTVLSK
+362 
-368 DFDFEEFTFTDA
+368 
-380 GLVKTVNK
+380 

-393 LTGNVTDNE
+393 LTGNVTDRE
-402 NKVTVLN
+402 NTVTVLN
-409 KDFGFEEFTFT
+409 KDFSFEEFTFT
-420 KNGLVEK
+420 EHGLVEK
-427 VNNTGEKYSV
+427 VQNTGEKYAV
-437 EGLSGDRTVSVL
+437 EGLSGGTVSVL

-457 FAFTENGLLKSV
+457 FTFTENGLLKSV
-469 GTGEALNTLTGLT
+469 GTGTALNTLTGLGT
-482 DTSNAITVLDSS
+482 DNKITILDSS
-494 FKKRNFSFTENG
+494 FKKRDFTFTTAG
-506 LLKSVEDTGAV
+506 LLNKVEDKGAV
-517 NTVTGMPTDKKIT
+517 NTVTGMPADKKIT
-530 LLNSN
+530 LLNDS
-535 FGKETFTLTDAGL
+535 FGRETFTLTDAGL
-548 ITEIESSDGDTVSGL
+548 ITEIESTAGDTISGL
-563 SGGTVTLLND
+563 DSGEITLLNG
-573 SLEKKKFTF
+573 SLEKKKLTF
-582 SDAGILTKVED
+582 SDAGILTKVEN

-639 FQVQKDTTAVSDN
+639 FQVQKDTTAVTDN
-652 FSLDVLLMPDSSGD
+652 FTLDVLLEPDSSGD
-666 TVKKTTLTFNKNG
+666 TVKKTTLTFNKYG

-691 YKLMYEGNA
+691 YKLMYEGNN
-700 QSFTGLK
+700 QTFTGLK
-707 TFSNGIGLP
+707 SFSNGIGLP
-716 GSQGD
+716 GSEGD

>member
-23 NDIGYKALS
+23 NNDNGYKALS

-41 STAKNYVDSFAYGE
+41 GTAKNYVDSFAYGE

-89 KADKTTDII
+89 KADGKTDII
-98 FYKKVGTAYDTMKD
+98 FYKKVSNAYDTMKD

-117 SADYK
+117 AADYK

-149 ESNYFIVP
+149 ESDYFIVP
-157 TGIPSTDAGNTLQAK
+157 TGIPNTEAGNALQAK

-193 LPDAPTT
+193 LSDAPTT
-200 GKTAANDFF
+200 GKTAADDFT
-209 IDATNKT
+209 IDTTNKT

-224 LTGNVTDRE
+224 LTGNVTNNE
-233 NTTIILNK
+233 NTVVVLNK
-241 DFGFETFTF
+241 DFGFETFIF
-250 SSAGLIKKVDKSGGY
+250 SSAGLVKKVDKNGAY
-265 AISGDGLSGKSV
+265 AIDGDGLSSDKKV
-277 NVLTDGLEKRKI
+277 NVLTDTLEKREI
-289 TFTDA
+289 AFTDA
-294 GLVQSVAKA
+294 GLVQSVKKT
-303 GNENILA
+303 GKYTLA
-310 GSVTNNSNSVTVLNK
+310 GSVTENSNTVVVLNK
-325 DFGFEK
+325 DFG
-331 FTFTDAGL
+331 
-339 VENVNNT
+339 
-346 NEKYAIS
+346 
-353 GSGLSENKT
+353 
-362 VTVLSK
+362 
-368 DFDFEEFTFTDA
+368 FEEFTFTDA
-380 GLVKTVNK
+380 GLVEKVNNTGENYAISGSGLNDKSVTLLSKEFDFETFTFTDAGLVKEVSK

-393 LTGNVTDNE
+393 LTGNVTDNN

-427 VNNTGEKYSV
+427 VNNTGDKYTV

-469 GTGEALNTLTGLT
+469 GTGTALNTLTGLG
-482 DTSNAITVLDSS
+482 TSNAISVLDSS
-494 FKKRNFSFTENG
+494 FKKRNFTFTTAG
-506 LLKSVEDTGAV
+506 LLNKVEDNGAV
-517 NTVTGMPTDKKIT
+517 NTVTGMPADKKIT
-530 LLNSN
+530 LLNDS
-535 FGKETFTLTDAGL
+535 FGRETFTLTDAGL
-548 ITEIESSDGDTVSGL
+548 ITEIESTAGDTISGL
-563 SGGTVTLLND
+563 DSGEITLLNG
-573 SLEKKKFTF
+573 SLEKKKLTF

-598 NTLSGNGL
+598 NTLSGTGL
-606 SNNSVT
+606 SSDKKIT
-612 LLGGD
+612 LLSGD
-617 FVQRAFTLTENG
+617 FALEEFAFTENG
-629 LVSTVATGSS
+629 LVNTVTKGNT
-639 FQVQKDTTAVSDN
+639 FQVKKDTTAVNSD
-652 FSLDVLLMPDSSGD
+652 FSLDVLLKPVAGGNYAY
-666 TVKKTTLTFNKNG
+666 KTTLTFNKYG
-679 LLTKYTTPANTS
+679 LLTKYTDPVPTDYQLVQDQTV
-691 YKLMYEGNA
+691 
-700 QSFTGLK
+700 QTFTGLK
-707 TFSNGIGLP
+707 SFSNGIGLP
-716 GSQGD
+716 GSEGD

>member
-23 NDIGYKALS
+23 NNDNGYKALS

-41 STAKNYVDSFAYGE
+41 GTDKKYVDSFAYGE

-89 KADKTTDII
+89 KADTKTDII
-98 FYKKVGTAYDTMKD
+98 FYKKVGNAYDNMSD

-117 SADYK
+117 AANYK
-122 NYIVTGQN
+122 NYIITGQN

-149 ESNYFIVP
+149 ESNYFITP
-157 TGIPSTDAGNTLQAK
+157 TGIPNTEAGNALQAQ

-200 GKTAANDFF
+200 GKTAYNDYL
-209 IDATNKT
+209 INSTTKT

-224 LTGNVTDRE
+224 LTGTGLTDNTVTL
-233 NTTIILNK
+233 LNDTLGK
-241 DFGFETFTF
+241 ETFTF
-250 SSAGLIKKVDKSGGY
+250 SSAGLVKTVNKSDGY
-265 AISGDGLSGKSV
+265 AISGDGLNGKKV
-277 NVLTDGLEKRKI
+277 NVLTDTLEKREI

-294 GLVQSVAKA
+294 GLVKEVKKA
-303 GNENILA
+303 GEYTLT
-310 GSVTNNSNSVTVLNK
+310 GSVKDNSNSVIVLNK

-339 VENVNNT
+339 VQEVDNT
-346 NEKYAIS
+346 
-353 GSGLSENKT
+353 
-362 VTVLSK
+362 
-368 DFDFEEFTFTDA
+368 
-380 GLVKTVNK
+380 

-393 LTGNVTDNE
+393 LTGNVTDN
-402 NKVTVLN
+402 NNTVTVLN

-420 KNGLVEK
+420 EHGLVEK
-427 VNNTGEKYSV
+427 VNNTGDKYIV

-469 GTGEALNTLTGLT
+469 GEGTALNTLTGLT
-482 DTSNAITVLDSS
+482 NNAITILDSS
-494 FKKRNFSFTENG
+494 FTKRDFTFTSAG
-506 LLKSVEDTGAV
+506 LLNKVEEKGAV
-517 NTVTGMPTDKKIT
+517 NTVTGMPANKKIT
-530 LLNSN
+530 LLNDN
-535 FGKETFTLTDAGL
+535 FGRETFTLTDAGL
-548 ITEIESSDGDTVSGL
+548 ITEIESTAGDTISGL
-563 SGGTVTLLND
+563 DSGEITLLNS
-573 SLEKKKFTF
+573 SLEKKKLTF

-617 FVQRAFTLTENG
+617 FAQRTFTLTENG
-629 LVSTVATGSS
+629 LVNTVATGSS
-639 FQVQKDTTAVSDN
+639 FNTVYSNGHQITTD
-652 FSLDVLLMPDSSGD
+652 FSFEVLLLPEPGDD
-666 TVKKTTLTFNKNG
+666 TVKTTRLSFNKYG
-679 LLTKYTTPANTS
+679 LLYAYSSPTTTS
-691 YKLMYEGNA
+691 YKLMYEGNS

-707 TFSNGIGLP
+707 TFSSGIGLP
-716 GSQGD
+716 GSTGD

>member
-23 NDIGYKALS
+23 NDNGYKALS

-41 STAKNYVDSFAYGE
+41 STTKNYVDSFAYGE

-69 ELAKHVYNNFIPNDR
+69 ELAKHVYNNFIPNDG

-98 FYKKVGTAYDTMKD
+98 FYKKKGTTYDDMSD
-112 TISGK
+112 TISNK
-117 SADYK
+117 AANYK
-122 NYIVTGQN
+122 NYIITGQN

-157 TGIPSTDAGNTLQAK
+157 TGIPNTEAGNALQDK

-209 IDATNKT
+209 IDTTNKT

-224 LTGNVTDRE
+224 LTGSITNNSNAV
-233 NTTIILNK
+233 IVLNK
-241 DFGFETFTF
+241 DFGFETFTL
-250 SSAGLIKKVDKSGGY
+250 SSAGLVKKVDKSTGY
-265 AISGDGLSGKSV
+265 AISGDGLSDKSV
-277 NVLTDGLEKRKI
+277 NVLTDSLEKRKI

-294 GLVQSVAKA
+294 GLVQSVEKA
-303 GNENILA
+303 GNENVLA
-310 GSVTNNSNSVTVLNK
+310 GSVKDNSNKVTVLNK
-325 DFGFEK
+325 DFGFEE

-339 VENVNNT
+339 VEKVNNT
-346 NEKYAIS
+346 NEKYTIG
-353 GSGLSENKT
+353 GSGLDGKT

-368 DFDFEEFTFTDA
+368 DFDFETFTFTDA

-393 LTGNVTDNE
+393 LTGNVTDR
-402 NKVTVLN
+402 NKTVTVLN
-409 KDFGFEEFTFT
+409 KDFSFETFTFT
-420 KNGLVEK
+420 KNGLVQE
-427 VNNTGEKYSV
+427 VNNTGEKYAV
-437 EGLSGDRTVSVL
+437 EGLSDDKTVSVL

-469 GTGEALNTLTGLT
+469 GEGTALNTLTGLT
-482 DTSNAITVLDSS
+482 NNVVTILDSS
-494 FKKRNFSFTENG
+494 FTKRDFTFTTAG
-506 LLKSVEDTGAV
+506 LLNKVEGKGAV
-517 NTVTGMPTDKKIT
+517 NTVTGMPADKKIT
-530 LLNSN
+530 LLNDS
-535 FGKETFTLTDAGL
+535 FGRETFTLTDAGL
-548 ITEIESSDGDTVSGL
+548 ITEIESTVGDTISGL
-563 SGGTVTLLND
+563 DSGEITLLNG
-573 SLEKKKFTF
+573 SLEKKKLTF

-612 LLGGD
+612 LLGDD
-617 FVQRAFTLTENG
+617 FRTRKFTLTENG
-629 LVSTVATGSS
+629 LVNKVEDINDFNRVYHNGNIVTADFS
-639 FQVQKDTTAVSDN
+639 F
-652 FSLDVLLMPDSSGD
+652 DVLLPPDEFENGD
-666 TVKKTTLTFNKNG
+666 EVKKSRLYFNKYG
-679 LLTKYTTPANTS
+679 LLTAYTPPTNTS
-691 YKLMYEGNA
+691 YKLMHEGNA

-716 GSQGD
+716 GSSGD

>member
-23 NDIGYKALS
+23 NDNGYKALS

-41 STAKNYVDSFAYGE
+41 GTTKNYVDSFAYGE

-89 KADKTTDII
+89 KADTKTDII
-98 FYKKVGTAYDTMKD
+98 FYKKVGNAYDNMSD

-117 SADYK
+117 AANYK
-122 NYIVTGQN
+122 NYIITGQN

-149 ESNYFIVP
+149 ESNYFITP
-157 TGIPSTDAGNTLQAK
+157 TGIPNTEAGNALQAQ

-183 KDADWYRVHI
+183 KNADWYRVHI
-193 LPDAPTT
+193 LSDAPTT
-200 GKTAANDFF
+200 GKTAYNDYL
-209 IDATNKT
+209 INSTTKT

-224 LTGNVTDRE
+224 LTGTGLTDNTVTL
-233 NTTIILNK
+233 LNDTLGK
-241 DFGFETFTF
+241 ETFTF
-250 SSAGLIKKVDKSGGY
+250 SSAGLVKTVNKSDGY
-265 AISGDGLSGKSV
+265 AISGDGLNGKTV
-277 NVLTDGLEKRKI
+277 NVLTDNLEKRKI

-294 GLVQSVAKA
+294 GLVQKVEKA
-303 GNENILA
+303 GEYTLT
-310 GSVTNNSNSVTVLNK
+310 GSVKDNSNSVIVLNK

-339 VENVNNT
+339 VQEVDNT
-346 NEKYAIS
+346 
-353 GSGLSENKT
+353 
-362 VTVLSK
+362 
-368 DFDFEEFTFTDA
+368 
-380 GLVKTVNK
+380 

-393 LTGNVTDNE
+393 LTGNVTDN
-402 NKVTVLN
+402 NNTVTVLN

-420 KNGLVEK
+420 EHGLVEK
-427 VNNTGEKYSV
+427 VNNTGDKYTV

-469 GTGEALNTLTGLT
+469 GTGTALNTLTGLT
-482 DTSNAITVLDSS
+482 NNAITILDSS
-494 FKKRNFSFTENG
+494 FTKRDFTFTSAG
-506 LLKSVEDTGAV
+506 LLNKVEEKGAV
-517 NTVTGMPTDKKIT
+517 NTVTGMPANKKIT
-530 LLNSN
+530 LLNDN
-535 FGKETFTLTDAGL
+535 FGRETFTLTDAGL
-548 ITEIESSDGDTVSGL
+548 ITEIESTAGDTISGL
-563 SGGTVTLLND
+563 DSGEITLLNG
-573 SLEKKKFTF
+573 SLEKKKLTF

-598 NTLSGNGL
+598 NTLSGTGL
-606 SNNSVT
+606 SSDKKIT
-612 LLGGD
+612 LLSGD
-617 FVQRAFTLTENG
+617 FALEEFAFTENG
-629 LVSTVATGSS
+629 LVNTVTKGNS
-639 FQVQKDTTAVSDN
+639 FTVLKDTAAISSD
-652 FSLDVLLMPDSSGD
+652 FTFDVLLMPDSSGD
-666 TVKKTTLTFNKNG
+666 TVKKTSITFNKYG
-679 LLTKYTTPANTS
+679 LLTKYTTPAATS

-707 TFSNGIGLP
+707 TFSSGIGLP
-716 GSQGD
+716 GSTGD

>member
-9 LFTALTGAITQITS
+9 LFTALIGVVTQITS

-41 STAKNYVDSFAYGE
+41 STTKNYVDSFAYGE

-89 KADKTTDII
+89 KADTKTDII
-98 FYKKVGTAYDTMKD
+98 FYKKVGTAYDNMKD

-117 SADYK
+117 SANYK
-122 NYIVTGQN
+122 NYIITGQN

-149 ESNYFIVP
+149 ESNYFIAP
-157 TGIPSTDAGNTLQAK
+157 TGISNTEAGNALQAK

-193 LPDAPTT
+193 LSEAPTA
-200 GKTAANDFF
+200 GKTAANDFN
-209 IDATNKT
+209 IDTTNKT

-224 LTGNVTDRE
+224 LTGSITNNSNAV
-233 NTTIILNK
+233 IVLNK
-241 DFGFETFTF
+241 DFGFETFTL
-250 SSAGLIKKVDKSGGY
+250 SSAGLVKKVDKSTGY
-265 AISGDGLSGKSV
+265 AISGDGLSDKSV
-277 NVLTDGLEKRKI
+277 NVLTDSLEKRKI

-294 GLVQSVAKA
+294 GLVQKVEKA
-303 GNENILA
+303 GEYTLT
-310 GSVTNNSNSVTVLNK
+310 GSVTDNSNKVTVLNK
-325 DFGFEK
+325 DFGFEE

-339 VENVNNT
+339 VEKVNNT

-353 GSGLSENKT
+353 GTGLSNNS

-380 GLVKTVNK
+380 GLVKEVNK

-393 LTGNVTDNE
+393 LTGNVTDRD
-402 NKVTVLN
+402 KTVTVLN
-409 KDFGFEEFTFT
+409 KDFSFETFTFT
-420 KNGLVEK
+420 KNGLVQE
-427 VNNTGEKYSV
+427 VNNTGEKYAV
-437 EGLSGDRTVSVL
+437 EGLSDDKTVSVL

-469 GTGEALNTLTGLT
+469 GTGTALNTLTGLT
-482 DTSNAITVLDSS
+482 NNVVTILDSS
-494 FKKRNFSFTENG
+494 FTKRDFTFTTAG
-506 LLKSVEDTGAV
+506 LLNKVENKGAV
-517 NTVTGMPTDKKIT
+517 NTVTGMPADKKIT
-530 LLNSN
+530 LLNDS
-535 FGKETFTLTDAGL
+535 FGRETFTLTDAGL
-548 ITEIESSDGDTVSGL
+548 ITEIESTDGDTISGL
-563 SGGTVTLLND
+563 DSGEITLLNS
-573 SLEKKKFTF
+573 SLEKKKLTF

-666 TVKKTTLTFNKNG
+666 TVKKTTLTFNKYG
-679 LLTKYTTPANTS
+679 LLTKYSTPANTS

>member
-9 LFTALTGAITQITS
+9 LFTALTGVVTQIDS
-23 NDIGYKALS
+23 NDNGYKALS
-32 VIKANFTEN
+32 VIKANFTEGATN
-41 STAKNYVDSFAYGE
+41 KNYVDSFAYGE

-98 FYKKVGTAYDTMKD
+98 FYKKVGTAYDNMKD

-117 SADYK
+117 AADYK

-157 TGIPSTDAGNTLQAK
+157 TGIPSTDAGNALQAK

-200 GKTAANDFF
+200 GKTAANDFN
-209 IDATNKT
+209 IDTTNKT

-224 LTGNVTDRE
+224 LTGSITNNSNAV
-233 NTTIILNK
+233 IVLNK
-241 DFGFETFTF
+241 DFGFETFTL
-250 SSAGLIKKVDKSGGY
+250 SSAGLVKKVDKSTGY
-265 AISGDGLSGKSV
+265 AISGDGLSDKSV
-277 NVLTDGLEKRKI
+277 NVLTDNLEKRKI

-294 GLVQSVAKA
+294 GLVQKVEKA
-303 GNENILA
+303 GNENVLA
-310 GSVTNNSNSVTVLNK
+310 GSVKDNSNKVTVLNK
-325 DFGFEK
+325 DFGFEE

-339 VENVNNT
+339 VEKVNNT

-353 GSGLSENKT
+353 GTGLNGKT
-362 VTVLSK
+362 VTLLSK

-380 GLVKTVNK
+380 GLVKEVKK

-393 LTGNVTDNE
+393 LAGNVTDRD
-402 NKVTVLN
+402 KTVTVLN
-409 KDFGFEEFTFT
+409 KDFSFETFTFT

-427 VNNTGEKYSV
+427 VENTGEKYAV
-437 EGLSGDRTVSVL
+437 EGLSGGTVSVL

-457 FAFTENGLLKSV
+457 FTFTENGLLKSV
-469 GTGEALNTLTGLT
+469 GEGTALNTLTGLT
-482 DTSNAITVLDSS
+482 NNVITVLDSS
-494 FKKRNFSFTENG
+494 FTKRNFTFTTAG
-506 LLKSVEDTGAV
+506 LLNKVEDIGAV
-517 NTVTGMPTDKKIT
+517 NTVTGMPADKKIT
-530 LLNSN
+530 LLNDS
-535 FGKETFTLTDAGL
+535 FGRETFTLTDAGL
-548 ITEIESSDGDTVSGL
+548 ITEIESTDGDTISGL
-563 SGGTVTLLND
+563 DSGEITLLNG
-573 SLEKKKFTF
+573 SLEKKKLTF

-606 SNNSVT
+606 SDKSVT
-612 LLGGD
+612 VLGGD
-617 FVQRAFTLTENG
+617 FVKRTFTLTENG
-629 LVSTVATGSS
+629 LVNTVATGSS

-666 TVKKTTLTFNKNG
+666 TVKKTTLTFNKYG
-679 LLTKYTTPANTS
+679 LLTKYSTPANTS
-691 YKLMYEGNA
+691 YKLMYEGNS
-700 QSFTGLK
+700 QTFTGLK
-707 TFSNGIGLP
+707 SFSNGIGLP

>member
-9 LFTALTGAITQITS
+9 LFTALTGVVTQIDS
-23 NDIGYKALS
+23 NDNGYKALS

-41 STAKNYVDSFAYGE
+41 GTDKKYVDSFAYGE

-89 KADKTTDII
+89 KADTKTDII
-98 FYKKVGTAYDTMKD
+98 FYKKVGTAYDNMKD

-117 SADYK
+117 SANYK
-122 NYIVTGQN
+122 NYIITGQN

-157 TGIPSTDAGNTLQAK
+157 TGIPSTDAGNALQTK

-193 LPDAPTT
+193 LPEAPTT
-200 GKTAANDFF
+200 GKTAANDFN
-209 IDATNKT
+209 IDTTNKT

-224 LTGNVTDRE
+224 LTGSITNNSNAV
-233 NTTIILNK
+233 IVLNK
-241 DFGFETFTF
+241 DFGFETFTL
-250 SSAGLIKKVDKSGGY
+250 SSAGLVKKVDKSTGY
-265 AISGDGLSGKSV
+265 AISGDGLSDKSV
-277 NVLTDGLEKRKI
+277 NVLTDSLEKRKI

-294 GLVQSVAKA
+294 GLVQKVEKA
-303 GNENILA
+303 GEYTLT
-310 GSVTNNSNSVTVLNK
+310 GSVTDNSNKVTVLNK
-325 DFGFEK
+325 DFGFEE
-331 FTFTDAGL
+331 FTFTSAGL
-339 VENVNNT
+339 VEKVNNT

-353 GSGLSENKT
+353 GTGLNNKT

-380 GLVKTVNK
+380 GLVKEVKK

-393 LTGNVTDNE
+393 LTGNVIDREKT
-402 NKVTVLN
+402 VTVLN
-409 KDFGFEEFTFT
+409 KDFSFETFTFT

-427 VNNTGEKYSV
+427 VQNTGEKYSV
-437 EGLSGDRTVSVL
+437 EGLSGGTVSVL

-469 GTGEALNTLTGLT
+469 GEGTALNTLTGLT
-482 DTSNAITVLDSS
+482 NNAITVLDSS
-494 FKKRNFSFTENG
+494 FTKRDFTFTTAG
-506 LLKSVEDTGAV
+506 LLNKVEDKGAV
-517 NTVTGMPTDKKIT
+517 NTVTGMPANKKIT
-530 LLNSN
+530 LLNDS
-535 FGKETFTLTDAGL
+535 FGRETFTLTDAGL
-548 ITEIESSDGDTVSGL
+548 ITEIESTDGDTISGL
-563 SGGTVTLLND
+563 DSGEITLLNG
-573 SLEKKKFTF
+573 SLEKKKLTF

-617 FVQRAFTLTENG
+617 FVERAFTLTENG
-629 LVSTVATGSS
+629 LVSTVATGNS
-639 FQVQKDTTAVSDN
+639 FTVLKDTTAISSD
-652 FSLDVLLMPDSSGD
+652 FTLDVLLMPDSSGD
-666 TVKKTTLTFNKNG
+666 TVKETTLTFNKYG
-679 LLTKYTTPANTS
+679 LLTKYTTPAATS
-691 YKLMYEGNA
+691 YKLMYEGNS
-700 QSFTGLK
+700 QTFTGLK

>member
-23 NDIGYKALS
+23 NDNGYKALS

-41 STAKNYVDSFAYGE
+41 GTTKNYVDSFAYGE

-89 KADKTTDII
+89 KADTKTDII
-98 FYKKVGTAYDTMKD
+98 FYKKVGNAYDNMSD

-117 SADYK
+117 AANYK
-122 NYIVTGQN
+122 NYIITGQN

-149 ESNYFIVP
+149 ESNYFITP
-157 TGIPSTDAGNTLQAK
+157 TGIPNTEAGNALQAQ

-183 KDADWYRVHI
+183 KNADWYRVHI

-200 GKTAANDFF
+200 GKTAYNDYL
-209 IDATNKT
+209 INSTTKT

-224 LTGNVTDRE
+224 LTGTGLTDNTVTL
-233 NTTIILNK
+233 LNDTLGK
-241 DFGFETFTF
+241 ETFTF
-250 SSAGLIKKVDKSGGY
+250 SSAGLVKTVNKSDGY
-265 AISGDGLSGKSV
+265 AISGDGLNGKTV
-277 NVLTDGLEKRKI
+277 NVLTDSLEKRKI

-294 GLVQSVAKA
+294 GLVQKVEKA
-303 GNENILA
+303 GEYTLT
-310 GSVTNNSNSVTVLNK
+310 GSVKDNSNSVIVLNK

-339 VENVNNT
+339 VQEVDNT
-346 NEKYAIS
+346 
-353 GSGLSENKT
+353 
-362 VTVLSK
+362 
-368 DFDFEEFTFTDA
+368 
-380 GLVKTVNK
+380 

-393 LTGNVTDNE
+393 LTGNVTDN
-402 NKVTVLN
+402 NNTVTVLN

-420 KNGLVEK
+420 EHGLVEK
-427 VNNTGEKYSV
+427 VNNTGDKYIV
-437 EGLSGDRTVSVL
+437 EGLSDDKTVSVL

-469 GTGEALNTLTGLT
+469 GEGTALNTLTGL
-482 DTSNAITVLDSS
+482 SGGAITLLDNS
-494 FKKRNFSFTENG
+494 FKKRDFTFTTAG
-506 LLKSVEDTGAV
+506 LLNKVEDKGAV
-517 NTVTGMPTDKKIT
+517 NTVTGMPANKKIT
-530 LLNSN
+530 LLNDN
-535 FGKETFTLTDAGL
+535 FGRETFTLTDAGL
-548 ITEIESSDGDTVSGL
+548 ITEIESTAGDTISGL
-563 SGGTVTLLND
+563 DSGEITLLNS
-573 SLEKKKFTF
+573 SLEKKKLTF

-598 NTLSGNGL
+598 NTLSGTGL
-606 SNNSVT
+606 SSDKKIT
-612 LLGGD
+612 LLSGD
-617 FVQRAFTLTENG
+617 FALEEFAFTENG
-629 LVSTVATGSS
+629 LVNTVTKGNT
-639 FQVQKDTTAVSDN
+639 FQVKKDTSAVSSD
-652 FSLDVLLMPDSSGD
+652 FTFDVLLMPDSSGD
-666 TVKKTTLTFNKNG
+666 TVKKTSITFNKYG
-679 LLTKYTTPANTS
+679 LLTKYTTPAATS

-707 TFSNGIGLP
+707 TFSSGIGLP
-716 GSQGD
+716 GSTGD

>member
-23 NDIGYKALS
+23 NDNGYKALS

-41 STAKNYVDSFAYGE
+41 STTKNYVDSFAYGE

-89 KADKTTDII
+89 KADNSTDII
-98 FYKKVGTAYDTMKD
+98 FYKKVGTAYDNMKD

-122 NYIVTGQN
+122 NYIITGQN

-139 PFINNTQDYS
+139 PFINNTQDYN
-149 ESNYFIVP
+149 ESSYFITP
-157 TGIPSTDAGNTLQAK
+157 TGIPNTDAGNALQAQ
-172 RVGSAYVWNAN
+172 RVGSAYVWNASKN
-183 KDADWYRVHI
+183 ADWYRVHI
-193 LPDAPTT
+193 LSDAPTA
-200 GKTAANDFF
+200 GKTAYNDYV
-209 IDATNKT
+209 INSTTKT

-224 LTGNVTDRE
+224 LTGTGLTDNSVTL
-233 NTTIILNK
+233 LNDTLGK
-241 DFGFETFTF
+241 ETFTF
-250 SSAGLIKKVDKSGGY
+250 SSAGLVKTVNKSDGY
-265 AISGDGLSGKSV
+265 AISGDGLSNKKV
-277 NVLTDGLEKRKI
+277 NLLTDNLEKREI

-294 GLVQSVAKA
+294 GLVKEVKKIGAYT
-303 GNENILA
+303 LT
-310 GSVTNNSNSVTVLNK
+310 GSVKDNSNSVTVLNK

-339 VENVNNT
+339 VQEVDNT
-346 NEKYAIS
+346 
-353 GSGLSENKT
+353 
-362 VTVLSK
+362 
-368 DFDFEEFTFTDA
+368 
-380 GLVKTVNK
+380 

-393 LTGNVTDNE
+393 LTGNVTDRE
-402 NKVTVLN
+402 NTVTVLN
-409 KDFGFEEFTFT
+409 KDFSFEEFTFT
-420 KNGLVEK
+420 EHGLVEK
-427 VNNTGEKYSV
+427 VQNTGEKYAV
-437 EGLSGDRTVSVL
+437 EGLSGGTVSVL

-457 FAFTENGLLKSV
+457 FTFTENGLLKSV
-469 GTGEALNTLTGLT
+469 GEGTALNTLTGLT
-482 DTSNAITVLDSS
+482 NNVVTILDSS
-494 FKKRNFSFTENG
+494 FTKRDFTFTTAG
-506 LLKSVEDTGAV
+506 LLNKVEGKGAV
-517 NTVTGMPTDKKIT
+517 NTVTGMPANKKIT
-530 LLNSN
+530 LLNDS
-535 FGKETFTLTDAGL
+535 FGRETFTLTDAGL
-548 ITEIESSDGDTVSGL
+548 ITEIESTAGDTISGL
-563 SGGTVTLLND
+563 DSGDITLLNG
-573 SLEKKKFTF
+573 SLEKKKLTF

-617 FVQRAFTLTENG
+617 FVKRAFTLTDTG
-629 LVSTVATGSS
+629 LVNTVTSGDS
-639 FQVQKDTTAVSDN
+639 FTVLKDTAAVTDN
-652 FSLDVLLMPDSSGD
+652 FSLTVLLEPDSSGD
-666 TVKKTTLTFNKNG
+666 TVKKTTLTFNKYG

-691 YKLMYEGNA
+691 YKLMYEGNS
-700 QSFTGLK
+700 QTFTGLK
-707 TFSNGIGLP
+707 SFSNGIGLP

>member
-23 NDIGYKALS
+23 NDNGYKALS

-41 STAKNYVDSFAYGE
+41 STTKNYVDSFAYGE

-89 KADKTTDII
+89 KADTKTDII
-98 FYKKVGTAYDTMKD
+98 FYKKKGTTYDDMSD
-112 TISGK
+112 TISSK
-117 SADYK
+117 AANYK
-122 NYIVTGQN
+122 NYIITGQN

-149 ESNYFIVP
+149 ESNYFIAP
-157 TGIPSTDAGNTLQAK
+157 TGIPNTEAGNALQDK

-193 LPDAPTT
+193 LPEAPTT
-200 GKTAANDFF
+200 GKTAANDFN
-209 IDATNKT
+209 IDTTNKT

-224 LTGNVTDRE
+224 LTGSITNNSNAV
-233 NTTIILNK
+233 IVLNK
-241 DFGFETFTF
+241 DFGFETFTL
-250 SSAGLIKKVDKSGGY
+250 SSAGLVKKVDKSTGY
-265 AISGDGLSGKSV
+265 AISGDGLSDKSV
-277 NVLTDGLEKRKI
+277 NVLTDSLEKRKI

-294 GLVQSVAKA
+294 GLVQKVEKA

-310 GSVTNNSNSVTVLNK
+310 GSVTDNSNIVTVLNK
-325 DFGFEK
+325 DFGFEE
-331 FTFTDAGL
+331 FTFTSAGL
-339 VENVNNT
+339 VEKVNNT

-353 GSGLSENKT
+353 GSGLNNKT

-368 DFDFEEFTFTDA
+368 DFDFEEFTFTDS
-380 GLVKTVNK
+380 GLVKTVEK
-388 GENYT
+388 GDNYT

-420 KNGLVEK
+420 KNGLVQK
-427 VNNTGEKYSV
+427 VNNTGDKYTV
-437 EGLSGDRTVSVL
+437 TGLSDDKKVSIL

-457 FAFTENGLLKSV
+457 FTFTENGLLKSV
-469 GTGEALNTLTGLT
+469 GEGTALNTLTGLT
-482 DTSNAITVLDSS
+482 NNVVTILDSS
-494 FKKRNFSFTENG
+494 FTKRDFTFTTAG
-506 LLKSVEDTGAV
+506 LLNKVEDKGAV
-517 NTVTGMPTDKKIT
+517 NTVTGMPANKKIT
-530 LLNSN
+530 LLNDS
-535 FGKETFTLTDAGL
+535 FGRETFTLTDAGL
-548 ITEIESSDGDTVSGL
+548 ITEIESTDGDTISGL
-563 SGGTVTLLND
+563 DSGDITLLNG
-573 SLEKKKFTF
+573 SLEKKKLTF

-617 FVQRAFTLTENG
+617 FVQRTFSLTENG

-639 FQVQKDTTAVSDN
+639 FQVQKDTAAVSDN

-666 TVKKTTLTFNKNG
+666 TVKKTTLTFNKYG

-691 YKLMYEGNA
+691 YKLMYEGNS

-707 TFSNGIGLP
+707 TFSSGIGLP
-716 GSQGD
+716 GSTGD

>member
-9 LFTALTGAITQITS
+9 LFTALTGVITQITS
-23 NDIGYKALS
+23 NDNGYKALS

-41 STAKNYVDSFAYGE
+41 STTKNYVDSFAYGE

-89 KADKTTDII
+89 KADTKTDII
-98 FYKKVGTAYDTMKD
+98 FYKKVGTAYDNMKD

-117 SADYK
+117 AADYK
-122 NYIVTGQN
+122 NYIITGQN

-149 ESNYFIVP
+149 ESNYFIAP
-157 TGIPSTDAGNTLQAK
+157 TGIPNTEAGNALQAQ

-193 LPDAPTT
+193 LPEAPTT
-200 GKTAANDFF
+200 GKTAYNDYL
-209 IDATNKT
+209 INSTTKT

-224 LTGNVTDRE
+224 LTGTGLTDNSVTL
-233 NTTIILNK
+233 LNDTLGK
-241 DFGFETFTF
+241 ETFTF
-250 SSAGLIKKVDKSGGY
+250 SSAGLVKTVNKSDGY
-265 AISGDGLSGKSV
+265 AISGDGLNGKTV
-277 NVLTDGLEKRKI
+277 NILTDNLEKRKI

-294 GLVQSVAKA
+294 GLVQKVEKA
-303 GNENILA
+303 GEYTLT
-310 GSVTNNSNSVTVLNK
+310 GSVTDNSNKVTVLNK
-325 DFGFEK
+325 DFGFEE

-339 VENVNNT
+339 VEKVNNT

-353 GSGLSENKT
+353 GTGLSNNS
-362 VTVLSK
+362 VTLLSK

-380 GLVKTVNK
+380 GLVKEVKK

-393 LTGNVTDNE
+393 LTGNVIDREKT
-402 NKVTVLN
+402 VTVLN
-409 KDFGFEEFTFT
+409 KDFSFETFTFT

-427 VNNTGEKYSV
+427 VQNTGEKYSV
-437 EGLSGDRTVSVL
+437 EGLSGGTVSVL

-457 FAFTENGLLKSV
+457 FTFTENGLLKSV
-469 GTGEALNTLTGLT
+469 GAGEALNTLTGLT
-482 DTSNAITVLDSS
+482 NNVVTILDSS
-494 FKKRNFSFTENG
+494 FTKRDFTFTTAG
-506 LLKSVEDTGAV
+506 LLNKVEDKGAV
-517 NTVTGMPTDKKIT
+517 NTVTGMPADKKIT
-530 LLNSN
+530 LLNDS
-535 FGKETFTLTDAGL
+535 FGRETFTLTDAGL
-548 ITEIESSDGDTVSGL
+548 ITEIESTAGDTISGL
-563 SGGTVTLLND
+563 DSGEITLLNG
-573 SLEKKKFTF
+573 SLEKKKLTF

-606 SNNSVT
+606 SDKSVT

-639 FQVQKDTTAVSDN
+639 FQVQKDTTAVTDN
-652 FSLDVLLMPDSSGD
+652 FTLDVLLMPDSSGD
-666 TVKKTTLTFNKNG
+666 TVKKTTLTFNKYG
-679 LLTKYTTPANTS
+679 LLTKYSTPANTS
-691 YKLMYEGNA
+691 YKLMYEGNS

-707 TFSNGIGLP
+707 SFSNGIGLP

>member
-9 LFTALTGAITQITS
+9 LFTALTGVITQITS
-23 NDIGYKALS
+23 NNDNGYKALS

-41 STAKNYVDSFAYGE
+41 STTKNYVDSFAYGE

-89 KADKTTDII
+89 KADTKTDII
-98 FYKKVGTAYDTMKD
+98 FYKKVGNAYDNMSD
-112 TISGK
+112 TISSK
-117 SADYK
+117 AANYK
-122 NYIVTGQN
+122 NYIITGQN

-149 ESNYFIVP
+149 ESNYFITP
-157 TGIPSTDAGNTLQAK
+157 TGIPNTEAGNVLQAQ

-193 LPDAPTT
+193 LSEAPKA
-200 GKTAANDFF
+200 GTAAYNDYL
-209 IDATNKT
+209 INSTTKT

-224 LTGNVTDRE
+224 LTGTGLTDNTVTL
-233 NTTIILNK
+233 LNDTLGK
-241 DFGFETFTF
+241 ETFTF
-250 SSAGLIKKVDKSGGY
+250 SSAGLVKTVNKSNGY
-265 AISGDGLSGKSV
+265 AISGDGLNGKTV
-277 NVLTDGLEKRKI
+277 NVLTDNLEKRKI

-294 GLVQSVAKA
+294 GLVQKVEKA
-303 GNENILA
+303 GNENILS
-310 GSVTNNSNSVTVLNK
+310 GTGLN
-325 DFGFEK
+325 
-331 FTFTDAGL
+331 
-339 VENVNNT
+339 
-346 NEKYAIS
+346 
-353 GSGLSENKT
+353 NKT

-368 DFDFEEFTFTDA
+368 DFDFEEFTFTDS
-380 GLVKTVNK
+380 GLVKTVEK
-388 GENYT
+388 GDNYT

-420 KNGLVEK
+420 KNGLVQK
-427 VNNTGEKYSV
+427 VNNTGDKYTV
-437 EGLSGDRTVSVL
+437 TGLSGDRTVSVL

-469 GTGEALNTLTGLT
+469 GEGTALNTLTGLT
-482 DTSNAITVLDSS
+482 NNVVTILDSS
-494 FKKRNFSFTENG
+494 FTKRDFTFTTAG
-506 LLKSVEDTGAV
+506 LLNKVEDKGAV
-517 NTVTGMPTDKKIT
+517 NTVTGMPADKKIT
-530 LLNSN
+530 LLNDS
-535 FGKETFTLTDAGL
+535 FGRETFTLTDAGL
-548 ITEIESSDGDTVSGL
+548 ITEIESTAGDTVSGL
-563 SGGTVTLLND
+563 DSGEITLLNG
-573 SLEKKKFTF
+573 SLEKKKLTF

-639 FQVQKDTTAVSDN
+639 FQVKKDTTTISDN

-666 TVKKTTLTFNKNG
+666 TVKKTTLTFNKYG

-691 YKLMYEGNA
+691 YKLMYEGNN

-707 TFSNGIGLP
+707 TFSSGIGLP
-716 GSQGD
+716 GSTGD

>member
-32 VIKANFTEN
+32 VIKANFTEGAA
-41 STAKNYVDSFAYGE
+41 TKNYVDSFAYGE

-89 KADKTTDII
+89 KADKTSDII
-98 FYKKVGTAYDTMKD
+98 FYKKKGTTYDDMSDMIDSKV
-112 TISGK
+112 
-117 SADYK
+117 ANYK
-122 NYIVTGQN
+122 NYIITGQN
-130 LYNNIKYHK
+130 FYNNIKYHK

-149 ESNYFIVP
+149 ESNYFITP
-157 TGIPSTDAGNTLQAK
+157 TGIPNTEAGNALQAQ

-200 GKTAANDFF
+200 GKTAYNDYL
-209 IDATNKT
+209 INSTTKT

-224 LTGNVTDRE
+224 LTGTGLTDNSVTL
-233 NTTIILNK
+233 LNDTLGK
-241 DFGFETFTF
+241 ETFTF
-250 SSAGLIKKVDKSGGY
+250 SSAGLVKTVNKSDGY
-265 AISGDGLSGKSV
+265 AISGDGLNGKTV
-277 NVLTDGLEKRKI
+277 NVLTDSLEKRKI

-294 GLVQSVAKA
+294 GLVQKVEKA
-303 GNENILA
+303 GEYTLT
-310 GSVTNNSNSVTVLNK
+310 GSVTDNSNSVTVLNK

-339 VENVNNT
+339 VQEVDNTGEN
-346 NEKYAIS
+346 YAIS
-353 GSGLSENKT
+353 GTGLSNNS
-362 VTVLSK
+362 VTLLSK

-380 GLVKTVNK
+380 GLVKEVKKGDKYTV
-388 GENYT
+388 T
-393 LTGNVTDNE
+393 
-402 NKVTVLN
+402 
-409 KDFGFEEFTFT
+409 
-420 KNGLVEK
+420 
-427 VNNTGEKYSV
+427 
-437 EGLSGDRTVSVL
+437 GLSGDRTVSVL

-469 GTGEALNTLTGLT
+469 GEGTALNTLTGLT
-482 DTSNAITVLDSS
+482 NNVVTILDSS
-494 FKKRNFSFTENG
+494 FTKRDFTFTTAG
-506 LLKSVEDTGAV
+506 LLNKVEGKGAV
-517 NTVTGMPTDKKIT
+517 NTVTGMPADKKIT
-530 LLNSN
+530 LLNDS
-535 FGKETFTLTDAGL
+535 FGRETFTLTDAGL
-548 ITEIESSDGDTVSGL
+548 ITEIESTAGDTISGL
-563 SGGTVTLLND
+563 DSGEITLLND

-606 SNNSVT
+606 SDKSVT

-666 TVKKTTLTFNKNG
+666 TVKKTTLTFNKYG
-679 LLTKYTTPANTS
+679 LLTKYSTPANTS
-691 YKLMYEGNA
+691 YKLMYEGNS
-700 QSFTGLK
+700 QTFTGLK
-707 TFSNGIGLP
+707 SFSSGIGLP
-716 GSQGD
+716 SSVGD
-721 LIVG
+721 LVVG

>member
-23 NDIGYKALS
+23 NDNGYKALS

-41 STAKNYVDSFAYGE
+41 GTTKNYVDSFAYGE

-89 KADKTTDII
+89 KADTKTDII
-98 FYKKVGTAYDTMKD
+98 FYKKVGNAYDNMSD

-117 SADYK
+117 AANYK
-122 NYIVTGQN
+122 NYIITGQN

-149 ESNYFIVP
+149 ESNYFITP
-157 TGIPSTDAGNTLQAK
+157 TGIPNTEAGNALQAQ

-183 KDADWYRVHI
+183 KNADWYRVHI

-200 GKTAANDFF
+200 GKTAYNDYL
-209 IDATNKT
+209 INSTTKT

-224 LTGNVTDRE
+224 LTGTGLTDNTVTL
-233 NTTIILNK
+233 LNDTLGK
-241 DFGFETFTF
+241 ETFTF
-250 SSAGLIKKVDKSGGY
+250 SSAGLVKTVNKSDGY
-265 AISGDGLSGKSV
+265 AISGDGLNGKTV
-277 NVLTDGLEKRKI
+277 NVLTDSLEKRKI

-294 GLVQSVAKA
+294 GLVQKVEKA
-303 GNENILA
+303 GEYTLT
-310 GSVTNNSNSVTVLNK
+310 GSVKDNSNSVIVLNK

-339 VENVNNT
+339 VQEVDNT
-346 NEKYAIS
+346 
-353 GSGLSENKT
+353 
-362 VTVLSK
+362 
-368 DFDFEEFTFTDA
+368 
-380 GLVKTVNK
+380 

-393 LTGNVTDNE
+393 LTGNVTDN
-402 NKVTVLN
+402 NNTVTVLN

-420 KNGLVEK
+420 EHGLVEK
-427 VNNTGEKYSV
+427 VNNTGDKYIV
-437 EGLSGDRTVSVL
+437 EGLSDDKTVSVL

-469 GTGEALNTLTGLT
+469 GEGTALNTLTGL
-482 DTSNAITVLDSS
+482 SGGAITLLDNS
-494 FKKRNFSFTENG
+494 FKKRDFTFTTAG
-506 LLKSVEDTGAV
+506 LLNKVEDKGAV
-517 NTVTGMPTDKKIT
+517 NTVAGMPTNKKIT
-530 LLNSN
+530 LLNDS
-535 FGKETFTLTDAGL
+535 FGRETFTLTDAGL
-548 ITEIESSDGDTVSGL
+548 ITEIESTAGDTISGL
-563 SGGTVTLLND
+563 DSGEITLLNS
-573 SLEKKKFTF
+573 SLEKKKLTF

-598 NTLSGNGL
+598 NTLSGTGL
-606 SNNSVT
+606 SSDKKIT
-612 LLGGD
+612 LLSGD
-617 FVQRAFTLTENG
+617 FALEEFAFTENG
-629 LVSTVATGSS
+629 LVNTVTKGNS
-639 FQVQKDTTAVSDN
+639 FTVLKDTAAVSSD
-652 FSLDVLLMPDSSGD
+652 FTFDVLLMPDSSGD
-666 TVKKTTLTFNKNG
+666 TVKKTTLTFNKYG
-679 LLTKYTTPANTS
+679 LLTKYTTPAATS
-691 YKLMYEGNA
+691 YKLMYEGNV

-707 TFSNGIGLP
+707 TFSSGIGLP
-716 GSQGD
+716 GSTGD

>member
-41 STAKNYVDSFAYGE
+41 STTKNYVDSFAYGE

-98 FYKKVGTAYDTMKD
+98 FYKKVGNAYDTMKD

-117 SADYK
+117 AADYK

-139 PFINNTQDYS
+139 PFINNTQDYN
-149 ESNYFIVP
+149 ESSYFITP
-157 TGIPSTDAGNTLQAK
+157 TGIPNTEAGNALQAQ
-172 RVGSAYVWNAN
+172 RVGSAYVWNASKN
-183 KDADWYRVHI
+183 ADWYRVHI

-200 GKTAANDFF
+200 GKTAYNDYL
-209 IDATNKT
+209 INSTTKT

-224 LTGNVTDRE
+224 LTGTGLTDNSVTL
-233 NTTIILNK
+233 LNDTLGK
-241 DFGFETFTF
+241 ETFTF
-250 SSAGLIKKVDKSGGY
+250 TSAGLVKTVNKSDGY
-265 AISGDGLSGKSV
+265 AISGDGLNGKKV
-277 NVLTDGLEKRKI
+277 NVLTDNLEKREI

-294 GLVQSVAKA
+294 GLVKEVKKA
-303 GNENILA
+303 GEYTLT
-310 GSVTNNSNSVTVLNK
+310 GSVTDNSNSVIVLNK

-339 VENVNNT
+339 VQEVDNTGEN
-346 NEKYAIS
+346 YAIS
-353 GSGLSENKT
+353 GTGLSNNS
-362 VTVLSK
+362 VTLLSK

-380 GLVKTVNK
+380 GLVKEVKK
-388 GENYT
+388 GDKYT
-393 LTGNVTDNE
+393 LTG
-402 NKVTVLN
+402 
-409 KDFGFEEFTFT
+409 
-420 KNGLVEK
+420 
-427 VNNTGEKYSV
+427 
-437 EGLSGDRTVSVL
+437 LSDDRTVSVL

-469 GTGEALNTLTGLT
+469 GEGTALNTLTGLT
-482 DTSNAITVLDSS
+482 DNAITVLDSS
-494 FKKRNFSFTENG
+494 FKKRNFTFTSAG
-506 LLKSVEDTGAV
+506 LLNKVEDTGAV

-530 LLNSN
+530 LLNDS
-535 FGKETFTLTDAGL
+535 FGRETFTLTDAGL
-548 ITEIESSDGDTVSGL
+548 ITEIESSAGDTISGL
-563 SGGTVTLLND
+563 DSGEITLLNS
-573 SLEKKKFTF
+573 SLEKKKLTF

-666 TVKKTTLTFNKNG
+666 TVKKTTLTFNKYG

-691 YKLMYEGNA
+691 YKLMYEGNS
-700 QSFTGLK
+700 QTFTGLK
-707 TFSNGIGLP
+707 SFSSGIGLP

>member
-23 NDIGYKALS
+23 NNDNGYKALS
-32 VIKANFTEN
+32 VIKANFTEK
-41 STAKNYVDSFAYGE
+41 STTKNYVDSFAYGE

-89 KADKTTDII
+89 KADGKTDII
-98 FYKKVGTAYDTMKD
+98 FYKKKGTTYDDMSD
-112 TISGK
+112 TISSK
-117 SADYK
+117 AANYK
-122 NYIVTGQN
+122 NYIITGQN

-149 ESNYFIVP
+149 ESNYFITP
-157 TGIPSTDAGNTLQAK
+157 TGIPNTEAGNALQAQ

-183 KDADWYRVHI
+183 KNADWYRVHI
-193 LPDAPTT
+193 LSEAPTA
-200 GKTAANDFF
+200 GKTAYNDYL
-209 IDATNKT
+209 INSTTKT

-224 LTGNVTDRE
+224 LTGTGLTDNSVTL
-233 NTTIILNK
+233 LNDTLGK
-241 DFGFETFTF
+241 ETFTF
-250 SSAGLIKKVDKSGGY
+250 SSAGLVKTVNKSDGY

-277 NVLTDGLEKRKI
+277 NVLTDSLEKRKI

-294 GLVQSVAKA
+294 GLVQKVEKA

-310 GSVTNNSNSVTVLNK
+310 GSVTDNSNIVTVLNK
-325 DFGFEK
+325 DFGFEE
-331 FTFTDAGL
+331 FTFTSAGL
-339 VENVNNT
+339 VEKVNNT

-353 GSGLSENKT
+353 GTGLNNKT

-388 GENYT
+388 GDNYT

-420 KNGLVEK
+420 KNGLVQK
-427 VNNTGEKYSV
+427 VNNTGDKYTV
-437 EGLSGDRTVSVL
+437 TGLSGDRTVSVL

-469 GTGEALNTLTGLT
+469 GEGTALNTLTGLT
-482 DTSNAITVLDSS
+482 NNVVTILDSS
-494 FKKRNFSFTENG
+494 FTKRDFTFTTAG
-506 LLKSVEDTGAV
+506 LLNKVEDKGAV
-517 NTVTGMPTDKKIT
+517 NTVTGMPADKKIT
-530 LLNSN
+530 LLNDS
-535 FGKETFTLTDAGL
+535 FGRETFTLTDAGL
-548 ITEIESSDGDTVSGL
+548 ITEIESTAGDTISGL
-563 SGGTVTLLND
+563 DSGDITLLNG
-573 SLEKKKFTF
+573 SLEKKKLTF

-639 FQVQKDTTAVSDN
+639 FQVQKDTTAVTDN
-652 FSLDVLLMPDSSGD
+652 FTLDVLLMPDSSGD
-666 TVKKTTLTFNKNG
+666 TVKKTTLTFNKYG
-679 LLTKYTTPANTS
+679 LLTKYSTPANTS
-691 YKLMYEGNA
+691 YKLMYEGNN

-707 TFSNGIGLP
+707 TFSSGIGLP
-716 GSQGD
+716 GSTGD